1 MFEKAAET
9 YKKKNDMY
17 SGMFQKAAQAY
28 QAKKREDDV
37 PQPSDDDTAAN
48 NPAVPINAY
57 ADAGAEIERQDAA
70 AKAAAVQA
78 TMQPMGYGGLSKAL
92 RDGSMP
98 KKKNAKVKETRREG
112 NPKYNDDYVPDVDYP
127 KFRPYDDVEKEL
139 ADVQARRD
147 TDFNARFPEAG
158 ELVQR
163 SIGGKDTDADRQL
176 RELAQQYADENAA
189 YDARIAELK
198 KEAKDSKNKTVLQR
212 RERAAKQI
220 VDAEQNRFSSPSL
233 HTIDEK
239 IKNAEAEL
247 AAAES
252 AQMTVEDA
260 ERALREYE
268 DELRANG
275 VSEQYFG
282 EDSRYI
288 ELAQAAGN
296 AKKSAASQK
305 NAASA
310 DLYALRGAKTL
321 ATLPEASRDAI
332 FQYVA
337 CDNTGVIDTRS
348 FSGARIVD
356 LQTGKRKYITKD
368 EFAKIRDAYDA
379 AIAELKAAGAS
390 QNDIDRML
398 TAVRYSVDRVAA
410 AGDSTETAKQSLK
423 YPITMSTVSVI
434 MNLSSGL
441 FAGVGEAARAAGNI
455 GRADGYEKPMNI
467 NDAAHAPV
475 RATNDIRGTIAERIE
490 EGNGFGGKVGSFAYQ
505 TLMSTADSVVAS
517 VLGNVGGAAAIGGS
531 AFASAIVDAKESGV
545 SDEQALMTGICAGIF
560 ETLFERVSIGNFN
573 KLKEVP
579 PATLRD
585 VALNIIKS
593 TVVNASE
600 EGATEI
606 ANILA
611 DTIINGDY
619 SGYAEAYR
627 SYLAAG
633 KNEKEADRLA
643 KQDMAKQ
650 IGMAAFG
657 GAVQGFFMGG
667 IGSAWGYFGNRDA
680 NRAAGSYFADENGRI
695 NAENRNALIVEGLAS
710 ENEEIR
716 AYAGTLEDKRT
727 MSQAEAG
734 QLYRMLAAE
743 SQGNYNEVK
752 AQTESEEEQAVSAE
766 TNTDA
771 QQNEPRTETP
781 DFSDRSL
788 DEPISEAEFRAAYA
802 ARIEREA
809 AAERAKAQTDTV
821 LGNMLSGD
829 LTNDRA
835 DEIAKSQSLA
845 TAFEALT
852 GEKLTGTLAEKR
864 KQLKAM
870 QTFATEKLRDARAD
884 ARMTALK
891 TADTREKMRA
901 AVGTAGQAVYDAG
914 YAAGVA
920 AYKLR
925 GFAGDSLLAPSELY
939 NANFGAYYRQG
950 YQGDAFDFLGNAVI
964 GEVDARRIFEAGRR
978 DAQADTYLNAAER
991 SAFEHGVSAEEGA
1004 TARRLSQVLDREI
1017 LFIDADADF
1026 HGCTIDGVIY
1036 LGAKSE
1042 RSVLATV
1049 AHEYTH
1055 LLEGK
1060 GLYKKLRD
1068 FVFGTL
1074 AGEGATAEDLR
1085 AAKRAEHELYAGL
1098 DDAQI
1103 DREIVAEFVETRL
1116 LTDEQVMRAVVRRE
1130 GKSFAH
1136 RLLDTLRGLIEKV
1149 KAALHI
1155 GNADAEQLKMLER
1168 GRDILAEVIRSEE
1181 ASGAADGAISF
1192 AFTGTNKS
1200 GVREYKTDFPSDMPQ
1215 TERERLFKERLATIF
1230 NLGAVELKT
1239 DVKKIKVQ
1247 ADRFTYQK
1255 NKYGDIGESRD
1266 KAAKINALYD
1276 LADILETSKFKSSN
1290 IESSYADSTNAPKNA
1305 AHKDVKYWYKF
1316 ENHIMLDGVPYKVV
1330 FNIRD
1335 KGKEQYQYLIEF
1347 SSEGS
1352 LSTKKKATASDTA
1365 AKEQLRAIDN
1375 RPSDTTVAQKNSG
1388 VNSKYTQNS
1397 KKDADIDGFSVG
1409 GIKAKTADVGRLADA
1424 ERMEQ
1429 GGADSETVRRQT
1441 GWYRGYDGKWRFEI
1455 DDSKMHFINHRE
1467 ESRRTWKL
1475 DELIRHDALFAA
1487 YPELRDYTVLNF
1499 GISDD
1504 VEAAFYPGLNRITLD
1519 PQLSRAEKR
1528 AALIHEIQHAIQLI
1542 EGFTAGATTDYWRGS
1557 LKTAEEKQ
1565 LELRLRDFAAPDIFF
1580 EADMRKLLEGTPT
1593 AERDAAQMALEKHYG
1608 EAPVREYVD
1617 LYNRLRDLRAERE
1630 QDAERAYR
1638 NTAGEIEAVDV
1649 ANRLGLSERQRA
1661 ETRPDIDR
1669 TNVRFSNEHPM
1680 FTMEARQTDENISA
1694 DDLQAIRAIGRKSI
1708 NAFTSDDVRAT
1719 EKWARKFY
1727 RELGTKSPFF
1737 RAWFGDWR
1745 AEDTSTTNV
1754 VSVPTIDISQA
1765 ALEKGDYFIND
1776 TGWTVYAGKTLN
1788 DDTRHHSGG
1797 NRVNVKSLNA
1807 INAILD
1813 NAILL
1818 ETVASEP
1825 NTNKKSANTAF
1836 LHKLYTPITYDGKPY
1851 IAVSTVEEYYN
1862 ETNGSVSRRAYNLRA
1877 IKIEPAGGQLGI
1889 SSSSS
1894 RPDTS
1899 STISISDLYALVKQY
1914 DKDFKS
1920 KAANPA
1926 LLNED
1931 GTPKVVY
1938 HGTNSKAFTV
1948 FDSDKSG
1955 RVKKNVLGDGYY
1967 FAAEEESATHYG
1979 EHVMPVYLDIK
1990 NPYKVYA
1997 REGGMR
2003 AQMAEDFKMDAN
2015 AISRGDIQSILQV
2028 NGYDGVLLYSSKYA
2042 ADGDFSTA
2050 VVFDNTQIKSATD
2063 NIGTFDRENPDIRFS
2078 VGDGQT
2084 DADAEVSDADKRF
2097 APVESAIKL
2106 LQGGAD
2112 LWRTLRET
2120 GASPREIAL
2129 RMATSGESDTAIR
2142 ELTGLYRDALGVWTY
2157 DKAWFDTHVPDIAD
2171 TRELRAGYKLG
2182 TVDEQ
2187 MLGLA
2192 PEEVK
2197 ASRRRLLDSA
2207 KLPNDAD
2214 AARVRQTAAN
2224 LHRGLRPTAAE
2235 FAEDRKTA
2243 AAKEAARLITAEKVP
2258 SADAAIRT
2266 GALLADIADVL
2277 EKKKVRAET
2286 ITRLTAQVRGENG
2299 AWETDNAAMTKI
2311 IRAGSKQLDVQD
2323 FTDFLFENAKELTE
2337 SSYNSQ
2343 YGHRETYALDKLGV
2357 QIQNPIV
2364 DIAKYGTKPSELIAN
2379 EREQEE
2385 LKRYIENEYVSAA
2398 HPSPAERADAR
2409 DVATGIRTLGQISQ
2423 DSRREVVLD
2432 LVYANLAR
2440 RGLRDNGIETFY
2452 MVQKQRYA
2460 EELAQNIFKTS
2471 IEPGKKAVQQWRL
2484 TANTA
2489 LRNNRMV
2496 FGEEIGRYL
2505 NETIFEKVVEN
2516 EAERQRFMQR
2526 EIDKIRKLELTKLE
2540 SQAVQML
2547 AEDTK
2552 ESRLAFYE
2560 LLKDK
2565 GKNLDVEKCR
2575 AAVTVFRACYNLYY
2589 DAINEFLVM
2598 HGYKPIG
2605 FQKNYMPRLQKEA
2618 DVSALRER
2626 LNALGIETEEV
2637 TELPAEIAGRTET
2650 FKPGKKYNP
2659 FFEHRTSKENK
2670 NVQYDALGGF
2680 DSYITYLSEVLYHTD
2695 DIQKL
2700 RTLAGA
2706 LRERYASGAVSKNI
2720 AELKEQLYSPDPD
2733 KSFADIEAKLT
2744 AAYDEVKLN
2753 NYFGTYA
2760 TWLDDYTNN
2769 IAGKQSRADREMEA
2783 LFGRRVLNLGKKL
2796 NNIYVSAVISGNISS
2811 ALKQGVQ
2818 IPFATIECG
2827 RLNMVRALI
2836 DMLPGNN
2843 RLNKA
2848 AEFDKKS
2855 VFLAGKRGVDYASE
2869 LALREKGRALG
2880 GYFFEKTDIFVTRL
2894 ILRAKF
2900 FEVIHSN
2907 PSISFDEAVR
2917 EADRYISAMVGNR
2930 MKGSKP
2936 VLFNAKNVIYR
2947 TATAFQLENLNIVEY
2962 AIHDIPEKYRQY
2974 GKIHGVF
2981 RMRVKILRDL
2991 LSALVEV
2998 FLWNRLSQMILG
3010 QTPVPGDMIG
3020 ILADSLGAGWNLT
3033 GNEYLLSLIDDL
3045 LDAIAGKRMLGT
3057 ENRRANGKFNGWEA
3071 LNQAKSDILDDIPI
3085 VSNITSMLGWS
3096 DGKLA
3101 LPKLSAPG
3109 KVLDDAKNGDFN
3121 AKKIRG
3127 YLFQDAAQWFP
3138 GGTQLNKSKRG
3149 IELIQNKGMYSSS
3162 GKLMFASDMNMGDSI
3177 RAVLFGPTANEEY
3190 RESFFGGR
3198 YLSTEETELW
3208 QQMRETGGKPE
3219 ESFNALQ
3226 DVYNAGKAVKDSY
3239 AEKLRIAEE
3248 AVSEDLPKEQKRE
3261 KEQEY
3266 SELRE
3271 EASAASKT
3279 AKVEK
3284 IDNLPL
3290 NGRLKALLLYGDVA
3304 TTNEKTVMDAL
3315 EVTLQVDHM
3324 KVYRFMSGFVLQEK
3338 VADKREYLKHDLI
3351 LTDAEKATVYY
3362 HYFANDDAQDFID
3375 ELRRR
3380 GGKDA
3385 DIYKVL
3391 AASYGREEE
3400 KITSADRATAIADS
3414 SLPASAKEEAMYE
3427 LISDELHDKYI
3438 AVQDAG
3444 GSVDEFLAAYAATR
3458 GITSDKDRAGNT
3470 VALSKA
3476 RKMKKAIDAAVPDA
3490 PKKVRRALY
3499 SAFGVSKS
3507 VWY

>member
-9 YKKKNDMY
+9 YKKKKDTY
-17 SGMFQKAAQAY
+17 SGMFQKAAQTY
-28 QAKKREDDV
+28 QARNWEEDAS
-37 PQPSDDDTAAN
+37 QPLDGDSAAN
-48 NPAVPINAY
+48 NPIAPALILAKRDGNVAAAKELLDNAPYVQTGRDGINSY
-57 ADAGAEIERQDAA
+57 ADAVAEIERQDAA

-98 KKKNAKVKETRREG
+98 KKKNTKVKETRREG
-112 NPKYNDDYVPDVDYP
+112 NPKYNDDYVSGVDYP
-127 KFRPYDDVEKEL
+127 KFRPYDDVKKEL

-147 TDFNARFPEAG
+147 TDFNTRFPEA
-158 ELVQR
+158 ETLAQR
-163 SIGGKDTDADRQL
+163 AIGGKDADADRQL

-198 KEAKDSKNKTVLQR
+198 QEAKDSKNKTVLQR
-212 RERAAKQI
+212 RERAAAQTA
-220 VDAEQNRFSSPSL
+220 DAEQTRFSSPEL
-233 HTIDEK
+233 RTIDEK

-247 AAAES
+247 AAAET
-252 AQMTVEDA
+252 AQTTAEDA

-268 DELRANG
+268 DTLRANG

-288 ELAQAAGN
+288 ELAQAASD

-348 FSGARIVD
+348 FSGASIVD

-368 EFAKIRDAYDA
+368 EFVKIRDAYDA
-379 AIAELKAAGAS
+379 AIAELKAAGVS
-390 QNDIDRML
+390 QKDIDRML

-410 AGDSTETAKQSLK
+410 AGDSAETAKQSLK

-434 MNLSSGL
+434 TSLSSGL
-441 FAGVGEAARAAGNI
+441 FAGVGEAARAIGNT

-467 NDAAHAPV
+467 SGAAYAPV

-517 VLGNVGGAAAIGGS
+517 VLGNAGGAAAIGGS
-531 AFASAIVDAKESGV
+531 AFASAIVDAKERGV

-585 VALNIIKS
+585 VALNIVKS

-606 ANILA
+606 ANIAA
-611 DTIINGDY
+611 DCIINGDY
-619 SGYAEAYR
+619 SGYAEAFNAYIN
-627 SYLAAG
+627 AG
-633 KNEKEADRLA
+633 KSEDEAARLA
-643 KQDMAKQ
+643 VLDMIKQV
-650 IGMAAFG
+650 GMAAFG

-667 IGSAWGYFGNRDA
+667 IGTTWGYFGNRDA
-680 NRAAGSYFADENGRI
+680 NRAAGAYFTDENGRI
-695 NAENRNALIVEGLAS
+695 NAENRNALIGEGLAS
-710 ENEEIR
+710 GNEEIR

-734 QLYRMLAAE
+734 QLYRMLVAQT
-743 SQGNYNEVK
+743 QGNYNEVK
-752 AQTESEEEQAVSAE
+752 GQAENGEEQAVSGE
-766 TNTDA
+766 TDA
-771 QQNEPRTETP
+771 TAQENTPAGVQQSEPRTETP

-788 DEPISEAEFRAAYA
+788 DEPISETEFRAAYA
-802 ARIEREA
+802 ARVAREA
-809 AAERAKAQTDTV
+809 AAERAKTQADTD
-821 LGNMLSGD
+821 LGNMLSGE
-829 LTNDRA
+829 LTNGRA

-845 TAFEALT
+845 SAFEALT

-864 KQLKAM
+864 KHLKAM
-870 QTFATEKLRDARAD
+870 QTFAAEKLRDARAD
-884 ARMTALK
+884 ARMAALK

-914 YAAGVA
+914 YDAGVA

-925 GFAGDSLLAPSELY
+925 GFAGDALLAPSELY

-950 YQGDAFDFLGNAVI
+950 YRGDAFDFSGNAVI
-964 GEVDARRIFEAGRR
+964 GEADARRIFDAGRR
-978 DAQADTYLNAAER
+978 DAEADTYLNAAER
-991 SAFEHGVSAEEGA
+991 SAFEHGVSAEKGA
-1004 TARRLSQVLDREI
+1004 TAKRLSQVLGREI

-1036 LGAKSE
+1036 LGAKSD

-1055 LLEGK
+1055 LLESK

-1068 FVFGTL
+1068 FVFDTL
-1074 AGEGATAEDLR
+1074 TGEGATAEDLR

-1098 DDAQI
+1098 DDGKV

-1116 LTDEQVMRAVVRRE
+1116 LTDEQVMREVVRRE
-1130 GKSFAH
+1130 GKSFAR

-1181 ASGAADGAISF
+1181 VAEKTAVSFDLEQAAFEKQLDDWKDGLGKKYGSYN
-1192 AFTGTNKS
+1192 GT
-1200 GVREYKTDFPSDMPQ
+1200 Y
-1215 TERERLFKERLATIF
+1215 F
-1230 NLGAVELKT
+1230 NLGTTPSVLVKHGAKQVPVIMYEGCLVKITGGKHSISLDEIKKLPEQLNDPILLFKGSVPDSFVALTEMETKAGHDVVVAVHINRYLNRT
-1239 DVKKIKVQ
+1239 VVNKIASMYSKS
-1247 ADRFTYQK
+1247 T
-1255 NKYGDIGESRD
+1255 ESGVNRI
-1266 KAAKINALYD
+1266 AQYISAQ
-1276 LADILETSKFKSSN
+1276 
-1290 IESSYADSTNAPKNA
+1290 IESGNLVDASA
-1305 AHKDVKYWYKF
+1305 
-1316 ENHIMLDGVPYKVV
+1316 
-1330 FNIRD
+1330 
-1335 KGKEQYQYLIEF
+1335 
-1347 SSEGS
+1347 
-1352 LSTKKKATASDTA
+1352 KKAPTWFTSRGL
-1365 AKEQLRAIDN
+1365 QLPKLVQTIIDA
-1375 RPSDTTVAQKNSG
+1375 DTTVSQKNSG

-1409 GIKAKTADVGRLADA
+1409 GVNAKTAEVGRLADA

-1429 GGADSETVRRQT
+1429 GGADSETVRRET

-1455 DDSKMHFINHRE
+1455 DDSKMRFINHRE

-1487 YPELRDYTVLNF
+1487 YPELRNYTVLNF
-1499 GISDD
+1499 AFEDGINGVFS
-1504 VEAAFYPGLNRITLD
+1504 PGLNRIMLNPNLD
-1519 PQLSRAEKR
+1519 RAGKR
-1528 AALIHEIQHAIQLI
+1528 AALIHEIQHAIQVI
-1542 EGFTAGATTDYWRGS
+1542 EGFAAGSSTDYWQDAFV
-1557 LKTAEEKQ
+1557 TDEEKRTERHL
-1565 LELRLRDFAAPDIFF
+1565 LELS
-1580 EADMRKLLEGTPT
+1580 RKNRLLEEDMYRLLEDTPD
-1593 AERDAAQMALEKHYG
+1593 ARRDALRATLVQRHGEK
-1608 EAPVREYVD
+1608 AVREFTD
-1617 LYNRLRDLRAERE
+1617 TYNHLLALQKQRE
-1630 QDAERAYR
+1630 MRAERAYR
-1638 NTAGEIEAVDV
+1638 DTAGEIEAADV
-1649 ANRLGLSERQRA
+1649 ASRLGLSAKQRA

-1669 TNVRFSNEHPM
+1669 TNVRFSQSAGWHHAEYDPETAGIKEQLEH
-1680 FTMEARQTDENISA
+1680 SA
-1694 DDLQAIRAIGRKSI
+1694 ETL
-1708 NAFTSDDVRAT
+1708 NAMRTITSVEVPQSFTSKSEAA
-1719 EKWARKFY
+1719 KWAIETLKRTGYQVERQGYGVIHFNENDIKYGAKYADTAAEKAAFAAIPAVLKRGIEIGGHANHKAREKQTVTFAAPVELNGIRGNMAVVVNKRGDHY
-1727 RELGTKSPFF
+1727 YTHRIVLPDGRTFTFSEKNNATRELSRGVTVS
-1737 RAWFGDWR
+1737 GSL
-1745 AEDTSTTNV
+1745 AETTS
-1754 VSVPTIDISQA
+1754 
-1765 ALEKGDYFIND
+1765 
-1776 TGWTVYAGKTLN
+1776 
-1788 DDTRHHSGG
+1788 
-1797 NRVNVKSLNA
+1797 
-1807 INAILD
+1807 
-1813 NAILL
+1813 
-1818 ETVASEP
+1818 VASK
-1825 NTNKKSANTAF
+1825 N
-1836 LHKLYTPITYDGKPY
+1836 
-1851 IAVSTVEEYYN
+1851 
-1862 ETNGSVSRRAYNLRA
+1862 
-1877 IKIEPAGGQLGI
+1877 
-1889 SSSSS
+1889 
-1894 RPDTS
+1894 
-1899 STISISDLYALVKQY
+1899 SISNSAENVNTILK
-1914 DKDFKS
+1914 KD
-1920 KAANPA
+1920 
-1926 LLNED
+1926 
-1931 GTPKVVY
+1931 
-1938 HGTNSKAFTV
+1938 
-1948 FDSDKSG
+1948 
-1955 RVKKNVLGDGYY
+1955 
-1967 FAAEEESATHYG
+1967 AET
-1979 EHVMPVYLDIK
+1979 
-1990 NPYKVYA
+1990 
-1997 REGGMR
+1997 
-2003 AQMAEDFKMDAN
+2003 DA
-2015 AISRGDIQSILQV
+2015 
-2028 NGYDGVLLYSSKYA
+2028 
-2042 ADGDFSTA
+2042 
-2050 VVFDNTQIKSATD
+2050 
-2063 NIGTFDRENPDIRFS
+2063 DIRFS
-2078 VGDGQT
+2078 VGGEQT
-2084 DADAEVSDADKRF
+2084 DADADAEVSDADKRF
-2097 APVESAIKL
+2097 APVESAIRMLK
-2106 LQGGAD
+2106 GGAD

-2129 RMATSGESDTAIR
+2129 RMATSGESDAAIR

-2157 DKAWFDTHVPDIAD
+2157 DKAWFDAHIPDIAD

-2187 MLGLA
+2187 LLGLA

-2207 KLPNDAD
+2207 KLPADAD
-2214 AARVRQTAAN
+2214 ATRVRQAAAN

-2343 YGHRETYALDKLGV
+2343 YGHKETYALDKLGV

-2385 LKRYIENEYVSAA
+2385 LKRYIENEYASDA
-2398 HPSPAERADAR
+2398 HPTAAERADAR

-2460 EELAQNIFKTS
+2460 EELAQNIFKVS

-2496 FGEEIGRYL
+2496 FGEEVGRYL

-2560 LLKDK
+2560 LLKGK

-2769 IAGKQSRADREMEA
+2769 IAGKQSSFYRAFEYNI
-2783 LFGRRVLNLGKKL
+2783 GRKTLNLGKRL
-2796 NNIYVSAVISGNISS
+2796 NNTYSAAVIVGNLSS
-2811 ALKQGVQ
+2811 AFNQTVQ
-2818 IPFATIECG
+2818 LPFALTECG
-2827 RLNMVRALI
+2827 IRNMTRAFV
-2836 DMLPGNN
+2836 DMLPGSD
-2843 RLNKA
+2843 RLNKT

-2855 VFLAGKRGVDYASE
+2855 TFLAGKRGVDYASE
-2869 LALREKGRALG
+2869 RAWNEKVTAAG
-2880 GYFFEKTDIFVTRL
+2880 GKFFETVDMAVTRL
-2894 ILRAKF
+2894 ILRAKYYQVT
-2900 FEVIHSN
+2900 ETN
-2907 PSISFDEAVR
+2907 PNIGFDAAVR

-2930 MKGSKP
+2930 MKGAKP
-2936 VLFNAKNVIYR
+2936 VLFNQKNVITR
-2947 TATAFQLENLNIVEY
+2947 TLAAFQLEQLNFVEY
-2962 AIHDIPEKYRQY
+2962 VARDVPAKYRAY
-2974 GKIHGVF
+2974 YKAHGTHATVRKIA
-2981 RMRVKILRDL
+2981 RELI
-2991 LSALVEV
+2991 SALINV
-2998 FLWNRLSQMILG
+2998 FVFNRLAELLYG
-3010 QTPVPGDMIG
+3010 QTPAAGDALG
-3020 ILADSLGAGWNLT
+3020 ILVDSLGAGWNLT
-3033 GNEYLLSLIDDL
+3033 GNDFLLTLADDL
-3045 LDAIAGKRMLGT
+3045 CRTMTGERKLGTKERGDFSTQNALGAFGDEVGDDVPLVNNILAMLGVT
-3057 ENRRANGKFNGWEA
+3057 N
-3071 LNQAKSDILDDIPI
+3071 S
-3085 VSNITSMLGWS
+3085 
-3096 DGKLA
+3096 KLP
-3101 LPKLSAPG
+3101 LPQIKAVTKAAS
-3109 KVLDDAKNGDFN
+3109 GDFKG
-3121 AKKIRG
+3121 A
-3127 YLFQDAAQWFP
+3127 AAQIPSDLATWVPF
-3138 GGTQLNKSKRG
+3138 GSQVKKTARG
-3149 IELIQNKGMYSSS
+3149 IELIADKGMYSNS
-3162 GKLMFASDMNMGDSI
+3162 GKLMFASDMNLWDCI

-3198 YLSTEETELW
+3198 YLSAEETALW
-3208 QQMRETGGKPE
+3208 QQMRAAGGKPE
-3219 ESFNALQ
+3219 ESFDALQ
-3226 DVYNAGKAVKDSY
+3226 DVYNAGAAVREADPDAPSAEVKA
-3239 AEKLRIAEE
+3239 
-3248 AVSEDLPKEQKRE
+3248 
-3261 KEQEY
+3261 
-3266 SELRE
+3266 
-3271 EASAASKT
+3271 

-3284 IDNLPL
+3284 IDDLPL

-3324 KVYRFMSGFVLQEK
+3324 KVYRFMSGFALQEK

-3380 GGKDA
+3380 GGRDA

-3427 LISDELHDKYI
+3427 LISDELHDKYT

-3476 RKMKKAIDAAVPDA
+3476 RKMKKAIDAAVPDT

>member
-1 MFEKAAET
+1 MPKYKT
-9 YKKKNDMY
+9 Y
-17 SGMFQKAAQAY
+17 
-28 QAKKREDDV
+28 DDV
-37 PQPSDDDTAAN
+37 PVKKKYKTYDDVKVKTHWEEDVSQPSDDDTAAN

-57 ADAGAEIERQDAA
+57 ADAVAEIERQDAA
-70 AKAAAVQA
+70 AKDAAVQA

-92 RDGSMP
+92 RDCSMP
-98 KKKNAKVKETRREG
+98 KKKNTKVKETRREG
-112 NPKYNDDYVPDVDYP
+112 NPKYNDDYVSGVDYP

-139 ADVQARRD
+139 ANVQARRD

-163 SIGGKDTDADRQL
+163 SIGGKDADADRQL

-212 RERAAKQI
+212 RERAAKQT
-220 VDAEQNRFSSPSL
+220 VDTEQTRFSSPEL
-233 HTIDEK
+233 RTVDEK

-296 AKKSAASQK
+296 AKKSATAQK
-305 NAASA
+305 NTA
-310 DLYALRGAKTL
+310 DANLYALRGAKTL

-356 LQTGKRKYITKD
+356 LQTGKRKYITKV

-467 NDAAHAPV
+467 NGAAYAPV

-585 VALNIIKS
+585 VALNIVKS

-633 KNEKEADRLA
+633 KSEKEADRLA

-650 IGMAAFG
+650 VGMAAFG
-657 GAVQGFFMGG
+657 GAVQGGFMGG

-680 NRAAGSYFADENGRI
+680 NSAAGSYFTSASGRI
-695 NAENRNALIVEGLAS
+695 NAENRNALIAEGLAS

-716 AYAGTLEDKRT
+716 AYAETLEDKRT
-727 MSQAEAG
+727 MSRAEAG

-752 AQTESEEEQAVSAE
+752 AQTKSEEEQAVSAE
-766 TNTDA
+766 TNTAA
-771 QQNEPRTETP
+771 QQNEPRTEAI

-802 ARIEREA
+802 ARVAREA
-809 AAERAKAQTDTV
+809 AAERAKTQADTD
-821 LGNMLSGD
+821 LGNMLSGE

-845 TAFEALT
+845 DAFETLT

-864 KQLKAM
+864 RQLKAM

-884 ARMTALK
+884 ARMEALK

-901 AVGTAGQAVYDAG
+901 AVGSAGQAVYDAG
-914 YAAGVA
+914 YDAGVA
-920 AYKLR
+920 EYKLR
-925 GFAGDSLLAPSELY
+925 GFAGDALLSPSELY

-950 YQGDAFDFLGNAVI
+950 YQGDAFDFMGNAAI
-964 GEVDARRIFEAGRR
+964 GEADARRIFEAGRR
-978 DAQADTYLNAAER
+978 DAKADTYLNAAER

-1004 TARRLSQVLDREI
+1004 TAKRLSQVLGKEI
-1017 LFIDADADF
+1017 LFIDADEDF

-1036 LGAKSE
+1036 LGAKSD

-1060 GLYKKLRD
+1060 GLYDKLRD
-1068 FVFGTL
+1068 FVFDTL

-1085 AAKRAEHELYAGL
+1085 AAKRAEHEIYAGL
-1098 DDAQI
+1098 DDGKV

-1130 GKSFAH
+1130 GKSFAR
-1136 RLLDTLRGLIEKV
+1136 RLLDTLRGLVEKV

-1155 GNADAEQLKMLER
+1155 GNADAEQLRVLER

-1181 ASGAADGAISF
+1181 AAEKTAVSFDLEQAAFEKQLDDWKDGLGKKYGSYN
-1192 AFTGTNKS
+1192 GT
-1200 GVREYKTDFPSDMPQ
+1200 Y
-1215 TERERLFKERLATIF
+1215 F
-1230 NLGAVELKT
+1230 NLGTTPSVLVKHGAKQVPVIMYEDCLVKITGGKHSISLDEIKKLPEQLNDPILLFKGSVPDSFVALTEMETKAGHDVVVAVHINRYLNRT
-1239 DVKKIKVQ
+1239 VVNKIASMYSKS
-1247 ADRFTYQK
+1247 T
-1255 NKYGDIGESRD
+1255 ESGVNRI
-1266 KAAKINALYD
+1266 AQYISAQ
-1276 LADILETSKFKSSN
+1276 
-1290 IESSYADSTNAPKNA
+1290 IESGNLVDASA
-1305 AHKDVKYWYKF
+1305 
-1316 ENHIMLDGVPYKVV
+1316 
-1330 FNIRD
+1330 
-1335 KGKEQYQYLIEF
+1335 
-1347 SSEGS
+1347 
-1352 LSTKKKATASDTA
+1352 KKAPTWFTSRGL
-1365 AKEQLRAIDN
+1365 QLPKLVQTIIDA
-1375 RPSDTTVAQKNSG
+1375 DTTVSQKNSG

-1397 KKDADIDGFSVG
+1397 KNDADIDGFSVG

-1429 GGADSETVRRQT
+1429 GGADSETVRRET

-1467 ESRRTWKL
+1467 KSRRTWKL

-1519 PQLSRAEKR
+1519 PRLSRAEKR

-1565 LELRLRDFAAPDIFF
+1565 LELRLRDFDAPDIFF
-1580 EADMRKLLEGTPT
+1580 EANMRKLLEGTPA
-1593 AERDAAQMALEKHYG
+1593 AERDAAQTALEKHYG

-1669 TNVRFSNEHPM
+1669 TNVRFSKKHSM
-1680 FTMEARQTDENISA
+1680 FSMEARKAISDFVDEAIDNKGRTDEERNQIRISRAPQNIVDDVYRASAGKINISGKYFALEGSKLYHEYIRHSDQDTEHARGQVPLSLKDIKKAAEIFYSPDIVECIFA
-1694 DDLQAIRAIGRKSI
+1694 DTDNPTQQQSFALAKEAEDGSHYVLVVESVGGKRNPNIVPAEMLKIKPEKWNRYIGAGKSI
-1708 NAFTSDDVRAT
+1708 ADM
-1719 EKWARKFY
+1719 
-1727 RELGTKSPFF
+1727 
-1737 RAWFGDWR
+1737 
-1745 AEDTSTTNV
+1745 
-1754 VSVPTIDISQA
+1754 
-1765 ALEKGDYFIND
+1765 
-1776 TGWTVYAGKTLN
+1776 VYANETAKRAAIKN
-1788 DDTRHHSGG
+1788 NIENIN
-1797 NRVNVKSLNA
+1797 NRV
-1807 INAILD
+1807 
-1813 NAILL
+1813 
-1818 ETVASEP
+1818 TVARL
-1825 NTNKKSANTAF
+1825 SAQNAQPASSTFSSVA
-1836 LHKLYTPITYDGKPY
+1836 D
-1851 IAVSTVEEYYN
+1851 STV
-1862 ETNGSVSRRAYNLRA
+1862 S
-1877 IKIEPAGGQLGI
+1877 Q
-1889 SSSSS
+1889 
-1894 RPDTS
+1894 
-1899 STISISDLYALVKQY
+1899 
-1914 DKDFKS
+1914 KDS
-1920 KAANPA
+1920 GVNSYSMQNPENNA
-1926 LLNED
+1926 K
-1931 GTPKVVY
+1931 T
-1938 HGTNSKAFTV
+1938 
-1948 FDSDKSG
+1948 
-1955 RVKKNVLGDGYY
+1955 
-1967 FAAEEESATHYG
+1967 
-1979 EHVMPVYLDIK
+1979 
-1990 NPYKVYA
+1990 
-1997 REGGMR
+1997 
-2003 AQMAEDFKMDAN
+2003 DA
-2015 AISRGDIQSILQV
+2015 
-2028 NGYDGVLLYSSKYA
+2028 
-2042 ADGDFSTA
+2042 
-2050 VVFDNTQIKSATD
+2050 
-2063 NIGTFDRENPDIRFS
+2063 DIRFS

-2106 LQGGAD
+2106 LKSGAD
-2112 LWRTLRET
+2112 LWRTQRET
-2120 GASPREIAL
+2120 GAQPNQIAL
-2129 RMATSGESDTAIR
+2129 RMATSGESDAEIR
-2142 ELTGLYRDALGVWTY
+2142 RLTGLYRDALGVWTY
-2157 DKAWFDTHVPDIAD
+2157 DSAWLDAHVPDITD

-2187 MLGLA
+2187 LLGLA

-2207 KLPNDAD
+2207 KLPADAD

-2357 QIQNPIV
+2357 QIENPIV

-2385 LKRYIENEYVSAA
+2385 LKRYIENEYAHAA

-2460 EELAQNIFKTS
+2460 EELAQNIFKVS

-2496 FGEEIGRYL
+2496 FGEEVGRYL
-2505 NETIFEKVVEN
+2505 NETIFEKVVDN
-2516 EAERQRFMQR
+2516 EAERYRFMQR
-2526 EIDKIRKLELTKLE
+2526 EIDKIRKLKLTKLE
-2540 SQAVQML
+2540 SAAVQML

-2560 LLKDK
+2560 LLKGK
-2565 GKNLDVEKCR
+2565 GKKLNIEKCR
-2575 AAVTVFRACYNLYY
+2575 AAVTVFRGCYNLYY

-2700 RTLAGA
+2700 RTLASA

-2769 IAGKQSRADREMEA
+2769 IAGKQSSFDRAFEYNI
-2783 LFGRRVLNLGKKL
+2783 GRKTLNLGKRL
-2796 NNIYVSAVISGNISS
+2796 NNTYSAAVIVGNLSS
-2811 ALKQGVQ
+2811 AFNQTVQ
-2818 IPFATIECG
+2818 LPFALTECG
-2827 RLNMVRALI
+2827 IRNMTRAFV
-2836 DMLPGNN
+2836 DMLPGSD
-2843 RLNKA
+2843 RLNKT

-2855 VFLAGKRGVDYASE
+2855 TFLAGKRGVDYASE
-2869 LALREKGRALG
+2869 RAWNEKVTAAG
-2880 GYFFEKTDIFVTRL
+2880 GKFFETVDMAVTRL
-2894 ILRAKF
+2894 ILRAKYYQVT
-2900 FEVIHSN
+2900 ETN
-2907 PSISFDEAVR
+2907 PNIGFDAAIR

-2930 MKGSKP
+2930 MKGAKP
-2936 VLFNAKNVIYR
+2936 VLFNQKNVITR
-2947 TATAFQLENLNIVEY
+2947 TLAAFQLEQLNFAEY
-2962 AIHDIPEKYRQY
+2962 VARDVPAKYRAY
-2974 GKIHGVF
+2974 YKAHGTHATVRKIA
-2981 RMRVKILRDL
+2981 RELI
-2991 LSALVEV
+2991 SALINV
-2998 FLWNRLSQMILG
+2998 FVFNRLAELLYG
-3010 QTPVPGDMIG
+3010 QTPAAGDALG
-3020 ILADSLGAGWNLT
+3020 ILVDSLGAGWNLT
-3033 GNEYLLSLIDDL
+3033 GNDFLLTLADDL
-3045 LDAIAGKRMLGT
+3045 CRTMTGERKLGTKERGDFSTQNALGTFGDEVGDDVPLVNNILAMLGVT
-3057 ENRRANGKFNGWEA
+3057 N
-3071 LNQAKSDILDDIPI
+3071 S
-3085 VSNITSMLGWS
+3085 
-3096 DGKLA
+3096 KLP
-3101 LPKLSAPG
+3101 LPQIKAVTKAAS
-3109 KVLDDAKNGDFN
+3109 GDFKG
-3121 AKKIRG
+3121 A
-3127 YLFQDAAQWFP
+3127 AAQIPSDLATWVPF
-3138 GGTQLNKSKRG
+3138 GSQVKKTARG
-3149 IELIQNKGMYSSS
+3149 VKLIADKGMYSSS
-3162 GKLMFASDMNMGDSI
+3162 GKLMFASDMNLWDCI

-3198 YLSTEETELW
+3198 YLSAEETALW
-3208 QQMRETGGKPE
+3208 QQMRAAGGKPE
-3219 ESFNALQ
+3219 ESFDALQ
-3226 DVYNAGKAVKDSY
+3226 DVYNAGAAVREADPDAPSAEVKA
-3239 AEKLRIAEE
+3239 
-3248 AVSEDLPKEQKRE
+3248 
-3261 KEQEY
+3261 
-3266 SELRE
+3266 
-3271 EASAASKT
+3271 

-3304 TTNEKTVMDAL
+3304 TTNEKAVMDAL

-3427 LISDELHDKYI
+3427 LISDELHDKYT

-3444 GSVDEFLAAYAATR
+3444 GSVDEVLAAYAATR

-3476 RKMKKAIDAAVPDA
+3476 RKMKKAIDAAVPGA

>member
-1 MFEKAAET
+1 MPKYKT
-9 YKKKNDMY
+9 Y
-17 SGMFQKAAQAY
+17 
-28 QAKKREDDV
+28 DDV
-37 PQPSDDDTAAN
+37 PVKKKYKTYDDVKVKTHWEEDVSQPLDGDSAAN
-48 NPAVPINAY
+48 NPIAPALILAKRDGNAAAAKELLDNAPYVQEGRDGINAY
-57 ADAGAEIERQDAA
+57 ADAVAEIERQDAA

-98 KKKNAKVKETRREG
+98 KKKNTKVKETRREG
-112 NPKYNDDYVPDVDYP
+112 NPKYNDDYVSGVDYP

-189 YDARIAELK
+189 YDAHIAELK
-198 KEAKDSKNKTVLQR
+198 KEAKESKNKTVLQR
-212 RERAAKQI
+212 RERATKQT
-220 VDAEQNRFSSPSL
+220 VDTEQTRFSSPEL
-233 HTIDEK
+233 RTIDEK

-282 EDSRYI
+282 EDSHYI

-467 NDAAHAPV
+467 NGAAYAPV

-585 VALNIIKS
+585 VALNIVKS

-619 SGYAEAYR
+619 SVYAKAYQ

-633 KNEKEADRLA
+633 KSEKEAERLA
-643 KQDMAKQ
+643 KQDMIKQ
-650 IGMAAFG
+650 VGMAAFG

-667 IGSAWGYFGNRDA
+667 IGTTWGYFGNRDA
-680 NRAAGSYFADENGRI
+680 NRAAGAYFTDENGRI
-695 NAENRNALIVEGLAS
+695 NAENRNALIGEGLAS
-710 ENEEIR
+710 GNEEIR

-734 QLYRMLAAE
+734 QLYRMLVAE
-743 SQGNYNEVK
+743 TQGNYNEVK
-752 AQTESEEEQAVSAE
+752 GRAENGEEQAVSGE
-766 TNTDA
+766 TDA
-771 QQNEPRTETP
+771 TAQENTPAVVQQSEPRTETP

-788 DEPISEAEFRAAYA
+788 DEPISETEFRAAYA
-802 ARIEREA
+802 ARVAREA
-809 AAERAKAQTDTV
+809 AAERAKTQADTD
-821 LGNMLSGD
+821 LGNMLSGE
-829 LTNDRA
+829 LTNGRA

-845 TAFEALT
+845 NAFEALT

-864 KQLKAM
+864 KLLKAM

-950 YQGDAFDFLGNAVI
+950 YQGDAFDFPGNAVI
-964 GEVDARRIFEAGRR
+964 GEADARRIFEAGRR
-978 DAQADTYLNAAER
+978 DAKADTYLNAAER
-991 SAFEHGVSAEEGA
+991 SAFEHGVSAEKGA
-1004 TARRLSQVLDREI
+1004 TVKRLSQVLGREI

-1068 FVFGTL
+1068 FVFDTL
-1074 AGEGATAEDLR
+1074 TGEGATAEDLR
-1085 AAKRAEHELYAGL
+1085 ASKRVEHELYAGL
-1098 DDAQI
+1098 DDGKV

-1130 GKSFAH
+1130 GKSFAR
-1136 RLLDTLRGLIEKV
+1136 RLLDTLRGLVEKV

-1181 ASGAADGAISF
+1181 AAEKTGVEASGGMQLLIARSDKNIPVLVIDADIAKNKTGQSDLIREVKDSISKIPYVAISKQRIYFTSDTKRETTFSKYSKWLKSKAADVFIDKMRAVY
-1192 AFTGTNKS
+1192 NLDEL
-1200 GVREYKTDFPSDMPQ
+1200 V
-1215 TERERLFKERLATIF
+1215 LATTDYV
-1230 NLGAVELKT
+1230 NEGLKHPRK
-1239 DVKKIKVQ
+1239 DNIVDFARGRV
-1247 ADRFTYQK
+1247 
-1255 NKYGDIGESRD
+1255 
-1266 KAAKINALYD
+1266 LM
-1276 LADILETSKFKSSN
+1276 DILGKQYT
-1290 IESSYADSTNAPKNA
+1290 AD
-1305 AHKDVKYWYKF
+1305 
-1316 ENHIMLDGVPYKVV
+1316 VV
-1330 FNIRD
+1330 VGFTD
-1335 KGKEQYQYLIEF
+1335 KGICELHDVVNINPTQFGYKKTNDALSTI
-1347 SSEGS
+1347 SSEDEHLQKRTS
-1352 LSTKKKATASDTA
+1352 FV
-1365 AKEQLRAIDN
+1365 N
-1375 RPSDTTVAQKNSG
+1375 TTVSQKNSG

-1397 KKDADIDGFSVG
+1397 KNDADIDGFSVG
-1409 GIKAKTADVGRLADA
+1409 GVNAKTAEVGRLADA
-1424 ERMEQ
+1424 ERMKQ
-1429 GGADSETVRRQT
+1429 GGADSETVRRET

-1519 PQLSRAEKR
+1519 PRLSRAEKR

-1542 EGFTAGATTDYWRGS
+1542 EGFSAGATTDYWRGS
-1557 LKTAEEKQ
+1557 LKTDEERR
-1565 LELRLRDFAAPDIFF
+1565 LEMRLRDFYIPDNRFWG
-1580 EADMRKLLEGTPT
+1580 DMRKLLEEAPA
-1593 AERDAAQMALEKHYG
+1593 AEQDAARAALAKRYG
-1608 EAPVREYVD
+1608 EAPVREYAD
-1617 LYNRLRDLRAERE
+1617 LYNRLRDMRAKRE
-1630 QDAERAYR
+1630 QNAERAYR
-1638 NTAGEIEAVDV
+1638 DTAGEIEAADV
-1649 ANRLGLSERQRA
+1649 ANRLGLSAKQRA

-1669 TNVRFSNEHPM
+1669 EEVRFSNEHPM
-1680 FTMEARQTDENISA
+1680 FTMEARQTDSEGIMKLDDANIDKTKEKMTWLEANDLLEKQQGLSYRFYASDDPMSRAGYAMFA
-1694 DDLQAIRAIGRKSI
+1694 DDHEQNGDAYGGDKPRAFSVREDDLVPVWELSEKIAEARHETDEYTPWILEDYAELSDEDFADMFNPSDIVDSAYAWDNEELTEWFYNHVTEPNKIGGVK
-1708 NAFTSDDVRAT
+1708 TSDGAIVFDKDLIRRNIPAKIVYT
-1719 EKWARKFY
+1719 
-1727 RELGTKSPFF
+1727 
-1737 RAWFGDWR
+1737 
-1745 AEDTSTTNV
+1745 
-1754 VSVPTIDISQA
+1754 QA
-1765 ALEKGDYFIND
+1765 SSNEEFLAKYG
-1776 TGWTVYAGKTLN
+1776 
-1788 DDTRHHSGG
+1788 DDT
-1797 NRVNVKSLNA
+1797 
-1807 INAILD
+1807 
-1813 NAILL
+1813 
-1818 ETVASEP
+1818 E
-1825 NTNKKSANTAF
+1825 
-1836 LHKLYTPITYDGKPY
+1836 
-1851 IAVSTVEEYYN
+1851 
-1862 ETNGSVSRRAYNLRA
+1862 
-1877 IKIEPAGGQLGI
+1877 
-1889 SSSSS
+1889 
-1894 RPDTS
+1894 
-1899 STISISDLYALVKQY
+1899 
-1914 DKDFKS
+1914 
-1920 KAANPA
+1920 
-1926 LLNED
+1926 
-1931 GTPKVVY
+1931 
-1938 HGTNSKAFTV
+1938 
-1948 FDSDKSG
+1948 
-1955 RVKKNVLGDGYY
+1955 
-1967 FAAEEESATHYG
+1967 
-1979 EHVMPVYLDIK
+1979 
-1990 NPYKVYA
+1990 
-1997 REGGMR
+1997 
-2003 AQMAEDFKMDAN
+2003 
-2015 AISRGDIQSILQV
+2015 
-2028 NGYDGVLLYSSKYA
+2028 
-2042 ADGDFSTA
+2042 AD
-2050 VVFDNTQIKSATD
+2050 
-2063 NIGTFDRENPDIRFS
+2063 PDIRFS
-2078 VGDGQT
+2078 VGGEQT
-2084 DADAEVSDADKRF
+2084 DTDAEVSDADKRF

-2106 LQGGAD
+2106 LKSGAD

-2129 RMATSGESDTAIR
+2129 RMTTSGESDTAIR

-2157 DKAWFDTHVPDIAD
+2157 DKAWLDAHVPDIAD
-2171 TRELRAGYKLG
+2171 TRALRAGYKLG

-2187 MLGLA
+2187 LLGLA

-2207 KLPNDAD
+2207 KLPADAD
-2214 AARVRQTAAN
+2214 AARVRQTAEN

-2286 ITRLTAQVRGENG
+2286 ITRLTAQVRGEDG

-2343 YGHRETYALDKLGV
+2343 YGHKETYALDKLGV

-2385 LKRYIENEYVSAA
+2385 LKQYIENEYANAA
-2398 HPSPAERADAR
+2398 HPTTAERADAR

-2769 IAGKQSRADREMEA
+2769 IAGKQTSFDRAFEYNI
-2783 LFGRRVLNLGKKL
+2783 GRKTLNLGKRL
-2796 NNIYVSAVISGNISS
+2796 NNTYSAAVIVGNLSS
-2811 ALKQGVQ
+2811 AFNQTMQL
-2818 IPFATIECG
+2818 PFALTECG
-2827 RLNMVRALI
+2827 IRNMTRAFV
-2836 DMLPGNN
+2836 DMLPGSD
-2843 RLNKA
+2843 RLNKT

-2855 VFLAGKRGVDYASE
+2855 TFLAGKRGVDYASE
-2869 LALREKGRALG
+2869 RAWNEKVTAAG
-2880 GYFFEKTDIFVTRL
+2880 GKFFETVDMAVTRL
-2894 ILRAKF
+2894 ILRAKYYQVT
-2900 FEVIHSN
+2900 EAN
-2907 PSISFDEAVR
+2907 PNIGFDAAIR

-2930 MKGSKP
+2930 MKGAKP
-2936 VLFNAKNVIYR
+2936 VLFNQKNVITR
-2947 TATAFQLENLNIVEY
+2947 TLAAFQLEQLNFAEY
-2962 AIHDIPEKYRQY
+2962 VARDVPAKYRAY
-2974 GKIHGVF
+2974 YKAHDTHATVRKIA
-2981 RMRVKILRDL
+2981 RELI
-2991 LSALVEV
+2991 SALINV
-2998 FLWNRLSQMILG
+2998 FVFNRLAELLYG
-3010 QTPVPGDMIG
+3010 QTPAAGDVLG
-3020 ILADSLGAGWNLT
+3020 ILVDSLGAGWNLT
-3033 GNEYLLSLIDDL
+3033 GNDFLLTLADDL
-3045 LDAIAGKRMLGT
+3045 CRTMTGERKLGTKERGDFSTQNALGAFGDEVGDDVPLVNNILAMLGVT
-3057 ENRRANGKFNGWEA
+3057 N
-3071 LNQAKSDILDDIPI
+3071 S
-3085 VSNITSMLGWS
+3085 
-3096 DGKLA
+3096 KLP
-3101 LPKLSAPG
+3101 LPQIKAVTKAAS
-3109 KVLDDAKNGDFN
+3109 GDFKG
-3121 AKKIRG
+3121 A
-3127 YLFQDAAQWFP
+3127 AAQIPSDLATWVPF
-3138 GGTQLNKSKRG
+3138 GSQVKKTARG
-3149 IELIQNKGMYSSS
+3149 VKLIADKGMYSSS
-3162 GKLMFASDMNMGDSI
+3162 GKLMFASDMNMWDSI

-3198 YLSTEETELW
+3198 YLSAEETALW
-3208 QQMRETGGKPE
+3208 QQMRAAGGKPE
-3219 ESFNALQ
+3219 ESFDALQ
-3226 DVYNAGKAVKDSY
+3226 DVYNAGKAVREADPDAPS
-3239 AEKLRIAEE
+3239 AEVKA
-3248 AVSEDLPKEQKRE
+3248 
-3261 KEQEY
+3261 
-3266 SELRE
+3266 
-3271 EASAASKT
+3271 

-3290 NGRLKALLLYGDVA
+3290 NGRLKALLLYSDVA

-3338 VADKREYLKHDLI
+3338 VADKREYLKNDLI

-3427 LISDELHDKYI
+3427 LISDELHDKYT

-3458 GITSDKDRAGNT
+3458 GITSDKDRAGDT

-3476 RKMKKAIDAAVPDA
+3476 RKTKKAIDTAVPDT

>member
-17 SGMFQKAAQAY
+17 SGMFQKAAQTY

-57 ADAGAEIERQDAA
+57 ADAVAEIERQDAA
-70 AKAAAVQA
+70 AKDAAVQA

-112 NPKYNDDYVPDVDYP
+112 NPKYNDDYVSGVDYP
-127 KFRPYDDVEKEL
+127 KFRPYDDVEKDL

-163 SIGGKDTDADRQL
+163 SIGGKDADADRQL

-212 RERAAKQI
+212 RERAAKQT
-220 VDAEQNRFSSPSL
+220 VGTEQTRFSSPEL
-233 HTIDEK
+233 RTIDEK

-296 AKKSAASQK
+296 AKKSATAQK
-305 NAASA
+305 NTA
-310 DLYALRGAKTL
+310 DANLYALRGAQTL
-321 ATLPEASRDAI
+321 ATLPEASRRAI
-332 FQYVA
+332 L
-337 CDNTGVIDTRS
+337 I
-348 FSGARIVD
+348 GAGLGGRASSVSHRPTARTFTKFNY
-356 LQTGKRKYITKD
+356 QTGEKEEISREEWNAAKD
-368 EFAKIRDAYDA
+368 EYDA
-379 AIAELKAAGAS
+379 AIDELKAAGVS
-390 QNDIDRML
+390 KEDINRMISSVQYSIDEI
-398 TAVRYSVDRVAA
+398 AAAKSSVDTAA
-410 AGDSTETAKQSLK
+410 FAIQNPGTSVLSSAA
-423 YPITMSTVSVI
+423 SVI
-434 MNLSSGL
+434 ANLSSGL
-441 FAGVGEAARAAGNI
+441 FAGVGEAARAVGNI
-455 GRADGYEKPMNI
+455 GRADGYKKPMNI
-467 NDAAHAPV
+467 NGVAYAPT
-475 RATNDIRGTIAERIE
+475 RMTNDIRGTIAERIE

-545 SDEQALMTGICAGIF
+545 SDEQALMTGITAGIF
-560 ETLFERVSIGNFN
+560 ETLFEQVSIGNFN

-579 PATLRD
+579 PARLRD

-633 KNEKEADRLA
+633 KSEKEADRLA

-650 IGMAAFG
+650 VGMAAFG
-657 GAVQGFFMGG
+657 GAVQGGFMGG

-680 NRAAGSYFADENGRI
+680 NSAAGSYFTDENGRI
-695 NAENRNALIVEGLAS
+695 NAENRNALIAEGLAS
-710 ENEEIR
+710 KNEEIR
-716 AYAGTLEDKRT
+716 AYAETLEDKRT
-727 MSQAEAG
+727 MSRAEAG

-752 AQTESEEEQAVSAE
+752 AQTKSEEEQAVSAE
-766 TNTDA
+766 TNTAA
-771 QQNEPRTETP
+771 QQNEPRTEAI

-802 ARIEREA
+802 ARVAREA
-809 AAERAKAQTDTV
+809 AAERAKTQADTD
-821 LGNMLSGD
+821 LGNMLSGE
-829 LTNDRA
+829 LTNGRA

-845 TAFEALT
+845 NAFEALT

-925 GFAGDSLLAPSELY
+925 GFAGDALLAPSELY

-950 YQGDAFDFLGNAVI
+950 YQGDAFDFSGNAVI
-964 GEVDARRIFEAGRR
+964 GEADARRIFEAGRR
-978 DAQADTYLNAAER
+978 DAKADTYLNAAER

-1004 TARRLSQVLDREI
+1004 TARRLSQVLGREI

-1055 LLEGK
+1055 LLESK

-1068 FVFGTL
+1068 FVFDTL
-1074 AGEGATAEDLR
+1074 TGEGATAEDLR
-1085 AAKRAEHELYAGL
+1085 ASKRAEHELYAGL

-1130 GKSFAH
+1130 GKSFAR
-1136 RLLDTLRGLIEKV
+1136 RLLDTLRRLIEKV

-1181 ASGAADGAISF
+1181 ATTDAVAVTFSMVGKNKNGIEVYETSDAVKKLSYNERKALFLEVMKNQYRGRTARFVRNGHTYYALFSDGDIRKNIYGDKRSDTRGWKAKITAGADG
-1192 AFTGTNKS
+1192 
-1200 GVREYKTDFPSDMPQ
+1200 D
-1215 TERERLFKERLATIF
+1215 IF
-1230 NLGAVELKT
+1230 NLVENAAYNGSMAESGKNNSAHRSVHHWDYFIKT
-1239 DVKKIKVQ
+1239 VRIDG
-1247 ADRFTYQK
+1247 R
-1255 NKYGDIGESRD
+1255 
-1266 KAAKINALYD
+1266 LYD
-1276 LADILETSKFKSSN
+1276 LTANVRKT
-1290 IESSYADSTNAPKNA
+1290 DSGEFVYFLQFNENKKTEAAPLLRATNGSFNR
-1305 AHKDVKYWYKF
+1305 
-1316 ENHIMLDGVPYKVV
+1316 ML
-1330 FNIRD
+1330 
-1335 KGKEQYQYLIEF
+1335 
-1347 SSEGS
+1347 
-1352 LSTKKKATASDTA
+1352 TASD
-1365 AKEQLRAIDN
+1365 
-1375 RPSDTTVAQKNSG
+1375 DTSLSQDSPD
-1388 VNSKYTQNS
+1388 VNSHSMQNS
-1397 KKDADIDGFSVG
+1397 KNDADIGGFSVG
-1409 GIKAKTADVGRLADA
+1409 GINAKTADVGRLADA

-1429 GGADSETVRRQT
+1429 GGAGSETVRRET

-1455 DDSKMHFINHRE
+1455 DDSKMRFINHRE

-1519 PQLSRAEKR
+1519 PRLSRTEKR

-1542 EGFTAGATTDYWRGS
+1542 EGFSVGATTDYWRGS

-1580 EADMRKLLEGTPT
+1580 EADMRKLLEGTPA
-1593 AERDAAQMALEKHYG
+1593 AERDAAQTALEKHYG

-1649 ANRLGLSERQRA
+1649 ANRIGLSERQRA

-1669 TNVRFSNEHPM
+1669 EEVRFSKSAGWHHAEYDPETAGIKEQLEH
-1680 FTMEARQTDENISA
+1680 SA
-1694 DDLQAIRAIGRKSI
+1694 ETL
-1708 NAFTSDDVRAT
+1708 NAMRTVTSVEVPQNFTSKSEAA
-1719 EKWARKFY
+1719 KWAIETLKRTGYQVDRQGYGVIRFNAKDINRGANY
-1727 RELGTKSPFF
+1727 
-1737 RAWFGDWR
+1737 A
-1745 AEDTSTTNV
+1745 DTSAEK
-1754 VSVPTIDISQA
+1754 A
-1765 ALEKGDYFIND
+1765 ALAALPAVLKKGIEIGGHANHKAREKQTVTFAAPVELNGIRGNMAVVVNKRGDHYYAHRIVLPDGKAFVFSEKNNA
-1776 TGWTVYAGKTLN
+1776 TREPSRGVTV
-1788 DDTRHHSGG
+1788 SG
-1797 NRVNVKSLNA
+1797 SLA
-1807 INAILD
+1807 
-1813 NAILL
+1813 
-1818 ETVASEP
+1818 ETTSVASK
-1825 NTNKKSANTAF
+1825 N
-1836 LHKLYTPITYDGKPY
+1836 
-1851 IAVSTVEEYYN
+1851 
-1862 ETNGSVSRRAYNLRA
+1862 
-1877 IKIEPAGGQLGI
+1877 
-1889 SSSSS
+1889 
-1894 RPDTS
+1894 
-1899 STISISDLYALVKQY
+1899 SIS
-1914 DKDFKS
+1914 
-1920 KAANPA
+1920 
-1926 LLNED
+1926 
-1931 GTPKVVY
+1931 
-1938 HGTNSKAFTV
+1938 NSAENVNTIL
-1948 FDSDKSG
+1948 
-1955 RVKKNVLGDGYY
+1955 KN
-1967 FAAEEESATHYG
+1967 
-1979 EHVMPVYLDIK
+1979 
-1990 NPYKVYA
+1990 
-1997 REGGMR
+1997 
-2003 AQMAEDFKMDAN
+2003 DA
-2015 AISRGDIQSILQV
+2015 
-2028 NGYDGVLLYSSKYA
+2028 
-2042 ADGDFSTA
+2042 
-2050 VVFDNTQIKSATD
+2050 
-2063 NIGTFDRENPDIRFS
+2063 DIRFS

-2084 DADAEVSDADKRF
+2084 DADADTEVSDADKRF

-2106 LQGGAD
+2106 LKSGAD
-2112 LWRTLRET
+2112 FWRTLRET
-2120 GASPREIAL
+2120 GTQPNQIAL
-2129 RMATSGESDTAIR
+2129 RMATSGESDAEIR
-2142 ELTGLYRDALGVWTY
+2142 RLTGLYRDALGVWTY
-2157 DKAWFDTHVPDIAD
+2157 DKAWFDAHIPDIAD
-2171 TRELRAGYKLG
+2171 TRALRAGYKLG

-2187 MLGLA
+2187 LLGLA

-2207 KLPNDAD
+2207 KLPADTD

-2286 ITRLTAQVRGENG
+2286 VTRLTAQVRGENG

-2343 YGHRETYALDKLGV
+2343 YGHRETYALSKLGV
-2357 QIQNPIV
+2357 QIENPIV
-2364 DIAKYGTKPSELIAN
+2364 DISQYGTKPSELIAN

-2385 LKRYIENEYVSAA
+2385 LKRYIENEYAHAA

-2460 EELAQNIFKTS
+2460 EELAQNIFKVS

-2496 FGEEIGRYL
+2496 FGEEVGRYL

-2526 EIDKIRKLELTKLE
+2526 EIDKIRKLKLTKLE

-2560 LLKDK
+2560 LLKGK

-2575 AAVTVFRACYNLYY
+2575 AAVTVFRECYNLYY

-2769 IAGKQSRADREMEA
+2769 VAGKQSRADREMEA

-2843 RLNKA
+2843 RLNKT

-2855 VFLAGKRGVDYASE
+2855 TFLAGKRGVDYASE

-2936 VLFNAKNVIYR
+2936 VLFNAKNVLYR

-2998 FLWNRLSQMILG
+2998 FLWNRLYQMILG

-3033 GNEYLLSLIDDL
+3033 GNEYLLSLADDL

-3057 ENRRANGKFNGWEA
+3057 ENRRADGKFNGWEA

-3085 VSNITSMLGWS
+3085 ASNVFSMLGWS

-3101 LPKLSAPG
+3101 LPKLGAPG

-3121 AKKIRG
+3121 AKKIWG

-3149 IELIQNKGMYSSS
+3149 IEMIQNKGMYSSS
-3162 GKLMFASDMNMGDSI
+3162 GKLMFASDMNMWDCI

-3198 YLSTEETELW
+3198 YLSAEETALW
-3208 QQMRETGGKPE
+3208 QQMREAGGKPE
-3219 ESFNALQ
+3219 ESFDALQ

-3239 AEKLRIAEE
+3239 TEKLRIAEE

-3271 EASAASKT
+3271 EASAASKA

-3304 TTNEKTVMDAL
+3304 TTNEKAVMDAL

-3400 KITSADRATAIADS
+3400 KITTADRATAIAGS

-3427 LISDELHDKYI
+3427 LISDELHDKYT

-3444 GSVDEFLAAYAATR
+3444 GSVDEFLAAYAATH

>member
-1 MFEKAAET
+1 MKIATFDDVQVT
-9 YKKKNDMY
+9 
-17 SGMFQKAAQAY
+17 
-28 QAKKREDDV
+28 KKRKYATFDDV
-37 PQPSDDDTAAN
+37 EAARNWEEDASQPLDGDSAAN
-48 NPAVPINAY
+48 NPIAPALILAKRDGNVAAAKELLDNAPYVQAGRDGINSY
-57 ADAGAEIERQDAA
+57 ADAVAEIERQDAA

-98 KKKNAKVKETRREG
+98 KKKNTKVKETRREG
-112 NPKYNDDYVPDVDYP
+112 NPKYNDDYVSGVDYP

-147 TDFNARFPEAG
+147 TDFNTRFPEA
-158 ELVQR
+158 EALVQR
-163 SIGGKDTDADRQL
+163 SIGGKDADADRQL

-198 KEAKDSKNKTVLQR
+198 QEAKDSKNKTVLQR
-212 RERAAKQI
+212 REQTAAQTVQAEKARYETPALRGIDDRISALESKLNRSADEEEAAFHKAYPRAAELWNAMESGTVPPGDGAACLTEYAELQNKWE
-220 VDAEQNRFSSPSL
+220 EQN
-233 HTIDEK
+233 TQD
-239 IKNAEAEL
+239 EAE
-247 AAAES
+247 
-252 AQMTVEDA
+252 
-260 ERALREYE
+260 
-268 DELRANG
+268 
-275 VSEQYFG
+275 
-282 EDSRYI
+282 
-288 ELAQAAGN
+288 
-296 AKKSAASQK
+296 
-305 NAASA
+305 
-310 DLYALRGAKTL
+310 LYALRGAKTL
-321 ATLPEASRDAI
+321 AALSEEDRMAI
-332 FQYVA
+332 L
-337 CDNTGVIDTRS
+337 NGVKARGELDGTRRGEFPAHYFD
-348 FSGARIVD
+348 FSICAYKDIS
-356 LQTGKRKYITKD
+356 QEKY
-368 EFAKIRDAYDA
+368 EEIRAAYDA
-379 AIAELKAAGAS
+379 AIRKLQASGAS
-390 QNDIDRML
+390 KADIRRME
-398 TAVRYSVDRVAA
+398 TALSQSIDAVVA
-410 AGDSTETAKQSLK
+410 AGDSVADANFALK
-423 YPITMSTVSVI
+423 YPVFASITSIPTNLVSGVSV
-434 MNLSSGL
+434 
-441 FAGVGEAARAAGNI
+441 GVGEL
-455 GRADGYEKPMNI
+455 GRAVGNAFRGEGYKAPMNI
-467 NDAAHAPV
+467 NGAAYAPV

-579 PATLRD
+579 PARLRD
-585 VALNIIKS
+585 VALNIVKS

-619 SGYAEAYR
+619 SGYAKAYK

-633 KNEKEADRLA
+633 KSEKEAERLA
-643 KQDMAKQ
+643 KQDMIKQ
-650 IGMAAFG
+650 VGMAAFG

-667 IGSAWGYFGNRDA
+667 IGTTWGYFGNRDA
-680 NRAAGSYFADENGRI
+680 NRAAGAYFTDENGRI
-695 NAENRNALIVEGLAS
+695 NAENRNALIGEGLAS
-710 ENEEIR
+710 GNEEIR

-734 QLYRMLAAE
+734 QLYRMLVAQT
-743 SQGNYNEVK
+743 QGNYNEVK
-752 AQTESEEEQAVSAE
+752 GQAENGEEQAVSGE
-766 TNTDA
+766 TDA
-771 QQNEPRTETP
+771 TAQENTPAVVQQSEPRTETP

-788 DEPISEAEFRAAYA
+788 DEPISETEFRAAYA
-802 ARIEREA
+802 ARVAREA
-809 AAERAKAQTDTV
+809 AAERAKTQADTD
-821 LGNMLSGD
+821 LGNMLSGE
-829 LTNDRA
+829 LTNGRA

-845 TAFEALT
+845 NAFEALT

-864 KQLKAM
+864 KHLKAM
-870 QTFATEKLRDARAD
+870 QTFAAEKLRDARAD

-914 YAAGVA
+914 YDAGVA
-920 AYKLR
+920 EYKLR
-925 GFAGDSLLAPSELY
+925 GFAGDALLAPSELY

-950 YQGDAFDFLGNAVI
+950 YRGDAFDFSGNAVI
-964 GEVDARRIFEAGRR
+964 GEADARRIFDAGRR
-978 DAQADTYLNAAER
+978 DAEADTYLNAAER
-991 SAFEHGVSAEEGA
+991 SAFEHGVSAEKGA
-1004 TARRLSQVLDREI
+1004 TAKRLSQVLGREI
-1017 LFIDADADF
+1017 LFIDAGADF
-1026 HGCTIDGVIY
+1026 HGCTIDGAIY
-1036 LGAKSE
+1036 LGAKSD

-1055 LLEGK
+1055 LLESK

-1068 FVFGTL
+1068 FVFDTL
-1074 AGEGATAEDLR
+1074 TGEGATAEDLR

-1098 DDAQI
+1098 DDGKV

-1116 LTDEQVMRAVVRRE
+1116 LTDEQVMREIVRRE
-1130 GKSFAH
+1130 GKSFAR
-1136 RLLDTLRGLIEKV
+1136 RLLDTLRGLVEKV

-1181 ASGAADGAISF
+1181 TSEAADGIAF
-1192 AFTGTNKS
+1192 AFVGKNKN
-1200 GVREYKTDFPSDMPQ
+1200 GIRKYETDFPADMPQ
-1215 TERERLFKERLATIF
+1215 AERERLFKERLATIF

-1247 ADRFTYQK
+1247 ADRITYKK
-1255 NKYGDIGESRD
+1255 NIYGDVGSIDSIS
-1266 KAAKINALYD
+1266 AKVNALYD
-1276 LADILETSKFKSSN
+1276 LVDILETSVFKSAAMEPSFAN
-1290 IESSYADSTNAPKNA
+1290 ENVAAKNL
-1305 AHKDVKYWYKF
+1305 AHKGVKYWYKF
-1316 ENHIMLDGVPYKVV
+1316 ENHIILDGVPYKVV

-1347 SSEGS
+1347 DEETAQNSN
-1352 LSTKKKATASDTA
+1352 KKRTSANDTA
-1365 AKEQLRAIDN
+1365 ADGQLRAFMQKS
-1375 RPSDTTVAQKNSG
+1375 SDTTVSQNNSG

-1409 GIKAKTADVGRLADA
+1409 GVETDSEGNALSEAQQEFFSGSLVTDEDGALLPVYHATDSAEFTVFDKSKLGYNTDGNTSDEGMAATAHVGFWFNTKDLTGEAGSRAEKVYLNLTNPYELTSLDVLAEEIKALGEGETPAEMGEAYATDLWLRGYDGIEIRHDEEFGGTSYVAFDENQIKRTTNKNPTKDADIRFSVGGVNAKTAEVGRLADA

-1429 GGADSETVRRQT
+1429 GGADSETVRRET

-1455 DDSKMHFINHRE
+1455 DDSKMRFINHRE

-1487 YPELRDYTVLNF
+1487 YPELRNYTVLNF
-1499 GISDD
+1499 AFEDGINGVFS
-1504 VEAAFYPGLNRITLD
+1504 PGLNRIMLNPNLD
-1519 PQLSRAEKR
+1519 RAGKR
-1528 AALIHEIQHAIQLI
+1528 AALIHEIQHAIQVI
-1542 EGFTAGATTDYWRGS
+1542 EGFAAGSSTDYWQDAFV
-1557 LKTAEEKQ
+1557 TDEEKRTERHL
-1565 LELRLRDFAAPDIFF
+1565 LELS
-1580 EADMRKLLEGTPT
+1580 RKNRLLEEDMYRMLEDTPD
-1593 AERDAAQMALEKHYG
+1593 ARRDALRATLVKRHGEK
-1608 EAPVREYVD
+1608 AVREFTD
-1617 LYNRLRDLRAERE
+1617 TYNHLLNLQKQREMRAE
-1630 QDAERAYR
+1630 QAYR
-1638 NTAGEIEAVDV
+1638 NTAGEIEAADV
-1649 ANRLGLSERQRA
+1649 ANRLGLSAKQRA

-1669 TNVRFSNEHPM
+1669 TNVRFSQSAGWHHAEYAPETAGIKEQLEH
-1680 FTMEARQTDENISA
+1680 SA
-1694 DDLQAIRAIGRKSI
+1694 ETL
-1708 NAFTSDDVRAT
+1708 NAMRTITSVEVPQSFTSKSEAA
-1719 EKWARKFY
+1719 KWAIETLKRTGYQVERQGYGVIHFNENDIKYGAKYADTAAEKAAFAAIPAVLKRGIEIGGHANHKAREKQTVTFAAPVELNGIRGNMAVVVNKRGDHY
-1727 RELGTKSPFF
+1727 YTHRIVLPDGRTFTFSEKNNATRELSRGVTVS
-1737 RAWFGDWR
+1737 GSL
-1745 AEDTSTTNV
+1745 AETTS
-1754 VSVPTIDISQA
+1754 
-1765 ALEKGDYFIND
+1765 
-1776 TGWTVYAGKTLN
+1776 
-1788 DDTRHHSGG
+1788 
-1797 NRVNVKSLNA
+1797 
-1807 INAILD
+1807 
-1813 NAILL
+1813 
-1818 ETVASEP
+1818 VASK
-1825 NTNKKSANTAF
+1825 N
-1836 LHKLYTPITYDGKPY
+1836 
-1851 IAVSTVEEYYN
+1851 
-1862 ETNGSVSRRAYNLRA
+1862 
-1877 IKIEPAGGQLGI
+1877 
-1889 SSSSS
+1889 
-1894 RPDTS
+1894 
-1899 STISISDLYALVKQY
+1899 SISNSAENVNTILK
-1914 DKDFKS
+1914 KD
-1920 KAANPA
+1920 
-1926 LLNED
+1926 
-1931 GTPKVVY
+1931 
-1938 HGTNSKAFTV
+1938 
-1948 FDSDKSG
+1948 
-1955 RVKKNVLGDGYY
+1955 
-1967 FAAEEESATHYG
+1967 AET
-1979 EHVMPVYLDIK
+1979 
-1990 NPYKVYA
+1990 
-1997 REGGMR
+1997 
-2003 AQMAEDFKMDAN
+2003 DA
-2015 AISRGDIQSILQV
+2015 
-2028 NGYDGVLLYSSKYA
+2028 
-2042 ADGDFSTA
+2042 
-2050 VVFDNTQIKSATD
+2050 
-2063 NIGTFDRENPDIRFS
+2063 DIRFS
-2078 VGDGQT
+2078 VGGEQT
-2084 DADAEVSDADKRF
+2084 DAGAEVSDADKRF

-2129 RMATSGESDTAIR
+2129 RMATSGESDAAIR

-2157 DKAWFDTHVPDIAD
+2157 DKAWFDAHVPDIAD

-2187 MLGLA
+2187 LLGLA

-2207 KLPNDAD
+2207 KLPADAD
-2214 AARVRQTAAN
+2214 ATRVRQAAAN

-2343 YGHRETYALDKLGV
+2343 YGHKETYALDKLGV

-2385 LKRYIENEYVSAA
+2385 LKRYIENEYASDA
-2398 HPSPAERADAR
+2398 HPTAAERADAR

-2496 FGEEIGRYL
+2496 FGEEVGRYL

-2526 EIDKIRKLELTKLE
+2526 EIDKIRKLKLTKLE

-2560 LLKDK
+2560 LLKGK

-2769 IAGKQSRADREMEA
+2769 IAGKQSSFDRAFEYNI
-2783 LFGRRVLNLGKKL
+2783 GRKTLNLGKRL
-2796 NNIYVSAVISGNISS
+2796 NNTYSAAVIVGNLSS
-2811 ALKQGVQ
+2811 AFNQTVQ
-2818 IPFATIECG
+2818 LPFALTECG
-2827 RLNMVRALI
+2827 IRNMTRAFV
-2836 DMLPGNN
+2836 DMLPGSD
-2843 RLNKA
+2843 RLNKT

-2855 VFLAGKRGVDYASE
+2855 TFLAGKRGVDYASE
-2869 LALREKGRALG
+2869 RAWNEKVTAAG
-2880 GYFFEKTDIFVTRL
+2880 GKFFETVDMAVTRL
-2894 ILRAKF
+2894 ILRAKYYQVT
-2900 FEVIHSN
+2900 ETN
-2907 PSISFDEAVR
+2907 PNIGFDAAVR

-2930 MKGSKP
+2930 MKGAKP
-2936 VLFNAKNVIYR
+2936 VLFNQKNVITR
-2947 TATAFQLENLNIVEY
+2947 TLAAFQLEQLNFVEY
-2962 AIHDIPEKYRQY
+2962 VARDVPAKYRAY
-2974 GKIHGVF
+2974 YKAHGTHATVRKIA
-2981 RMRVKILRDL
+2981 RELI
-2991 LSALVEV
+2991 SALINV
-2998 FLWNRLSQMILG
+2998 FVFNRLAELLYG
-3010 QTPVPGDMIG
+3010 QTPAAGDALG
-3020 ILADSLGAGWNLT
+3020 ILVDSLGAGWNLT
-3033 GNEYLLSLIDDL
+3033 GNDFLLTLADDL
-3045 LDAIAGKRMLGT
+3045 CRTMTGERKLGTKERGDFSTQNALGAFGDEVGDDVPLVNNILAMLGVT
-3057 ENRRANGKFNGWEA
+3057 N
-3071 LNQAKSDILDDIPI
+3071 S
-3085 VSNITSMLGWS
+3085 
-3096 DGKLA
+3096 KLP
-3101 LPKLSAPG
+3101 LPQIKAVTKAAS
-3109 KVLDDAKNGDFN
+3109 GDFKG
-3121 AKKIRG
+3121 A
-3127 YLFQDAAQWFP
+3127 AAQIPSDLATWVPF
-3138 GGTQLNKSKRG
+3138 GSQVKKTARG
-3149 IELIQNKGMYSSS
+3149 IELIADKGMYSNS
-3162 GKLMFASDMNMGDSI
+3162 GKLMFASDMNLWDCI

-3198 YLSTEETELW
+3198 YLSAEETALW
-3208 QQMRETGGKPE
+3208 QQMRAAGGKPE
-3219 ESFNALQ
+3219 ESFDALQ
-3226 DVYNAGKAVKDSY
+3226 DVYNAGAAVREADPDAPSAEVKA
-3239 AEKLRIAEE
+3239 
-3248 AVSEDLPKEQKRE
+3248 
-3261 KEQEY
+3261 
-3266 SELRE
+3266 
-3271 EASAASKT
+3271 

-3284 IDNLPL
+3284 IDDLPL

-3324 KVYRFMSGFVLQEK
+3324 KVYRFMSGFALQEK

-3380 GGKDA
+3380 GGRDA

-3427 LISDELHDKYI
+3427 LISDELHDKYT

>member
-220 VDAEQNRFSSPSL
+220 VDTEQTRFSSPEL
-233 HTIDEK
+233 RTIDEK

-247 AAAES
+247 SAAES

-296 AKKSAASQK
+296 AKKSATAQK
-305 NAASA
+305 NTA
-310 DLYALRGAKTL
+310 DANLYALRGAKTL

-379 AIAELKAAGAS
+379 AIAELKAASAS

-441 FAGVGEAARAAGNI
+441 FAGVGEAARATGNI

-467 NDAAHAPV
+467 NDAAYAPV

-585 VALNIIKS
+585 VALNIVKS

-606 ANILA
+606 ANIAA
-611 DTIINGDY
+611 DCIINGDY
-619 SGYAEAYR
+619 SGYAKTYQ

-633 KNEKEADRLA
+633 KSEKEAERLA
-643 KQDMAKQ
+643 KQDMIKQ
-650 IGMAAFG
+650 VGMAAFG

-667 IGSAWGYFGNRDA
+667 IGTTWGYFGNRDA
-680 NRAAGSYFADENGRI
+680 NRAAGAYFTDENGRI
-695 NAENRNALIVEGLAS
+695 NADNRNALIGEGLAS
-710 ENEEIR
+710 GNEEIR

-734 QLYRMLAAE
+734 QLYRMLVAE
-743 SQGNYNEVK
+743 TQGNYNEVK
-752 AQTESEEEQAVSAE
+752 GQAENGEKQAVSGE
-766 TNTDA
+766 TDA
-771 QQNEPRTETP
+771 TAQENTPAVVQQSEPRTETP

-788 DEPISEAEFRAAYA
+788 DEPISETEFRAAYA
-802 ARIEREA
+802 ARVAREA
-809 AAERAKAQTDTV
+809 AAERAKTQADTD
-821 LGNMLSGD
+821 LGNMLSGE
-829 LTNDRA
+829 LTNGRA
-835 DEIAKSQSLA
+835 DEIAKSQSL
-845 TAFEALT
+845 TNAFETLT

-870 QTFATEKLRDARAD
+870 QTFAAEKLRDARAD
-884 ARMTALK
+884 ARIAALK
-891 TADTREKMRA
+891 TADTREKMRN

-914 YAAGVA
+914 YDAGVA

-925 GFAGDSLLAPSELY
+925 GFAGDALLAPSELY

-950 YQGDAFDFLGNAVI
+950 YQGDAFDFSGNAVI
-964 GEVDARRIFEAGRR
+964 GEADARRIFEAGRR
-978 DAQADTYLNAAER
+978 DAKADTYLNAAER
-991 SAFEHGVSAEEGA
+991 SAFEHGVSAEKGA
-1004 TARRLSQVLDREI
+1004 TAKRLSQVLGRKI
-1017 LFIDADADF
+1017 LFIDADEDF

-1036 LGAKSE
+1036 LGAKSD

-1060 GLYKKLRD
+1060 GLYDKLRD
-1068 FVFGTL
+1068 FVFDTL

-1181 ASGAADGAISF
+1181 TSEAADGIAF
-1192 AFTGTNKS
+1192 AFVGKNKN
-1200 GVREYKTDFPSDMPQ
+1200 GIRKYETDFPADMPQ
-1215 TERERLFKERLATIF
+1215 AERGRLFKERLATIF

-1247 ADRFTYQK
+1247 ADRITYKK
-1255 NKYGDIGESRD
+1255 NIYGDVGGIDSIS
-1266 KAAKINALYD
+1266 AKVNALYD
-1276 LADILETSKFKSSN
+1276 LVDILETSVFKSATMEPSFAN
-1290 IESSYADSTNAPKNA
+1290 ENVAAKNL
-1305 AHKDVKYWYKF
+1305 AHKGVKYWYKF
-1316 ENHIMLDGVPYKVV
+1316 ENHIILDGVPYKVV

-1347 SSEGS
+1347 DEETAQNSN
-1352 LSTKKKATASDTA
+1352 KKRTSANDTA
-1365 AKEQLRAIDN
+1365 ADGQLRAFMQKS
-1375 RPSDTTVAQKNSG
+1375 SDTTVSQKNSG

-1397 KKDADIDGFSVG
+1397 KNDADIDGFSVG
-1409 GIKAKTADVGRLADA
+1409 GVNATTADVGRLADA
-1424 ERMEQ
+1424 ERMKQ
-1429 GGADSETVRRQT
+1429 GGADSETVRRET

-1455 DDSKMHFINHRE
+1455 DDSKMRFINHRE

-1519 PQLSRAEKR
+1519 PRLSRAEKR

-1565 LELRLRDFAAPDIFF
+1565 LELRLRDFDAPDIFF

-1593 AERDAAQMALEKHYG
+1593 AERDAAQTALEKHYG

-1617 LYNRLRDLRAERE
+1617 LYNRLRNLRAERE

-1638 NTAGEIEAVDV
+1638 NTAGEIEAADV

-1669 TNVRFSNEHPM
+1669 EEVRFSQSAGWHHAEYDPETAGIKEQLEHSAETLNAMRTVTSVEVPQS
-1680 FTMEARQTDENISA
+1680 FTSKSEAVKWAIETLKRTGYQVDRQGYGVIRFNAKDINRGANYADTSAEKAALAALPAVLKKGIEIGGHANHKAREKQTVTFAAPVELNGIRGNMAVVVNKRGDHYYAHRIVLPDGKAFVFSEKNNATREPSRGVTVSGSLAETTSVASKDSISNSAENVNTILKNDAGTDE
-1694 DDLQAIRAIGRKSI
+1694 G
-1708 NAFTSDDVRAT
+1708 
-1719 EKWARKFY
+1719 
-1727 RELGTKSPFF
+1727 
-1737 RAWFGDWR
+1737 
-1745 AEDTSTTNV
+1745 
-1754 VSVPTIDISQA
+1754 
-1765 ALEKGDYFIND
+1765 
-1776 TGWTVYAGKTLN
+1776 
-1788 DDTRHHSGG
+1788 
-1797 NRVNVKSLNA
+1797 
-1807 INAILD
+1807 
-1813 NAILL
+1813 
-1818 ETVASEP
+1818 
-1825 NTNKKSANTAF
+1825 
-1836 LHKLYTPITYDGKPY
+1836 
-1851 IAVSTVEEYYN
+1851 
-1862 ETNGSVSRRAYNLRA
+1862 
-1877 IKIEPAGGQLGI
+1877 
-1889 SSSSS
+1889 
-1894 RPDTS
+1894 
-1899 STISISDLYALVKQY
+1899 
-1914 DKDFKS
+1914 
-1920 KAANPA
+1920 
-1926 LLNED
+1926 
-1931 GTPKVVY
+1931 
-1938 HGTNSKAFTV
+1938 
-1948 FDSDKSG
+1948 
-1955 RVKKNVLGDGYY
+1955 
-1967 FAAEEESATHYG
+1967 
-1979 EHVMPVYLDIK
+1979 
-1990 NPYKVYA
+1990 
-1997 REGGMR
+1997 
-2003 AQMAEDFKMDAN
+2003 
-2015 AISRGDIQSILQV
+2015 
-2028 NGYDGVLLYSSKYA
+2028 
-2042 ADGDFSTA
+2042 
-2050 VVFDNTQIKSATD
+2050 
-2063 NIGTFDRENPDIRFS
+2063 IRFS
-2078 VGDGQT
+2078 VGDGNA
-2084 DADAEVSDADKRF
+2084 DADTDTEVSDTDKRF

-2157 DKAWFDTHVPDIAD
+2157 DKAWFDAHVPDIAD

-2187 MLGLA
+2187 LLGLA

-2207 KLPNDAD
+2207 KLPADAD
-2214 AARVRQTAAN
+2214 AARVRQTAER
-2224 LHRGLRPTAAE
+2224 LHRGLRPTATE
-2235 FAEDRKTA
+2235 FAEDRKAA

-2266 GALLADIADVL
+2266 GALLTDIADVL
-2277 EKKKVRAET
+2277 EKKKVDAET
-2286 ITRLTAQVRGENG
+2286 ITRLTAQVRDENG
-2299 AWETDNAAMTKI
+2299 AWVTDSAAMTKI
-2311 IRAGSKQLDVQD
+2311 IRAGGKQMDVQD

-2343 YGHRETYALDKLGV
+2343 YGHRETYALSKLGV

-2364 DIAKYGTKPSELIAN
+2364 DIAKYGAKPSELIAN

-2385 LKRYIENEYVSAA
+2385 LKRYIENEYASAA

-2560 LLKDK
+2560 LLKGK
-2565 GKNLDVEKCR
+2565 GKKLNIEKCR
-2575 AAVTVFRACYNLYY
+2575 AAVTVFRGCYNLYY

-2700 RTLAGA
+2700 RTLASA

-2947 TATAFQLENLNIVEY
+2947 TATVFQLENLNIVEY

-3045 LDAIAGKRMLGT
+3045 LDAIAGKRTLGT
-3057 ENRRANGKFNGWEA
+3057 EDRRANGKFNGWEA

-3085 VSNITSMLGWS
+3085 ASNVSSMLGWS

-3101 LPKLSAPG
+3101 LPKLGTPG

-3121 AKKIRG
+3121 AKKIKG

-3149 IELIQNKGMYSSS
+3149 IELIADKGMYSSS
-3162 GKLMFASDMNMGDSI
+3162 GKLMFASDMNLWDCI

-3198 YLSTEETELW
+3198 YLSAEETALW
-3208 QQMRETGGKPE
+3208 QQMREAGGKPK
-3219 ESFNALQ
+3219 ESFDALQ
-3226 DVYNAGKAVKDSY
+3226 DVYNAGKTVKDSY
-3239 AEKLRIAEE
+3239 AEKLRIAED

-3271 EASAASKT
+3271 EASAASKA

-3290 NGRLKALLLYGDVA
+3290 NGRLKALILYGDVA
-3304 TTNEKTVMDAL
+3304 SENEKAVMDAL

-3400 KITSADRATAIADS
+3400 KITSADRATAITDS

-3427 LISDELHDKYI
+3427 LISDELHDKYT

-3476 RKMKKAIDAAVPDA
+3476 RKMKKAIDAAAPDA

>member
-1 MFEKAAET
+1 M
-9 YKKKNDMY
+9 
-17 SGMFQKAAQAY
+17 
-28 QAKKREDDV
+28 
-37 PQPSDDDTAAN
+37 
-48 NPAVPINAY
+48 PINAY
-57 ADAGAEIERQDAA
+57 ADAAAEAERQDAA
-70 AKAAAVQA
+70 AKDAAVQA

-92 RDGSMP
+92 RDGSMS
-98 KKKNAKVKETRREG
+98 KKKNTRVKETRREG
-112 NPKYNDDYVPDVDYP
+112 NPKYNDDYVPGVDYP
-127 KFRPYDDVEKEL
+127 KFRPYTDAEKEL
-139 ADVQARRD
+139 ADVQTRRG
-147 TDFNARFPEAG
+147 TDFNARFPEA
-158 ELVQR
+158 EALVQR
-163 SIGGKDTDADRQL
+163 SIGGKDADADRRL

-189 YDARIAELK
+189 YDARIAALK
-198 KEAKDSKNKTVLQR
+198 KEVKDSKNKTVLQR
-212 RERAAKQI
+212 REQAAKQTT
-220 VDAEQNRFSSPSL
+220 DAEQNRFSSPSL

-239 IKNAEAEL
+239 IKNTEAEL
-247 AAAES
+247 AAAGS
-252 AQMTVEDA
+252 AQLTAEDA

-268 DELRANG
+268 DTLRTNG
-275 VSEQYFG
+275 ISEQYFG
-282 EDSRYI
+282 EDSHYI
-288 ELAQAAGN
+288 ELAKAASD

-467 NDAAHAPV
+467 NGAAYAPV

-505 TLMSTADSVVAS
+505 TLMSTADSVVSS

-585 VALNIIKS
+585 VAMNIIKS

-633 KNEKEADRLA
+633 KSEKEAERLA

-650 IGMAAFG
+650 IGMSAFG

-667 IGSAWGYFGNRDA
+667 IGTTWGYFGNRDA
-680 NRAAGSYFADENGRI
+680 NRAAGAYFTDENGRI
-695 NAENRNALIVEGLAS
+695 NAENRNALIGEGLAS

-727 MSQAEAG
+727 MSQTEAG
-734 QLYRMLAAE
+734 QLYRMLVAQT
-743 SQGNYNEVK
+743 QGNYNEVK
-752 AQTESEEEQAVSAE
+752 GQAENGEEQAVSGETDATTQENTPTAVQQSEPRAE
-766 TNTDA
+766 TI
-771 QQNEPRTETP
+771 

-788 DEPISEAEFRAAYA
+788 DEPISEAEFQAAYA
-802 ARIEREA
+802 ARIAREA
-809 AAERAKAQTDTV
+809 AAERAKTQADTD

-835 DEIAKSQSLA
+835 DEIAKSQSL
-845 TAFEALT
+845 TNAFEALT

-870 QTFATEKLRDARAD
+870 QTYAAEKLRDARAD
-884 ARMTALK
+884 ARIAALK

-901 AVGTAGQAVYDAG
+901 AVGTTGQAVYDAG
-914 YAAGVA
+914 YDAGVA

-925 GFAGDSLLAPSELY
+925 GFAGDALLAPSELY

-950 YQGDAFDFLGNAVI
+950 YQGDAFDFMDNAVI
-964 GEVDARRIFEAGRR
+964 GEADARRIFEAGRR
-978 DAQADTYLNAAER
+978 DAKADTYLNAAER

-1004 TARRLSQVLDREI
+1004 TAKRLSQVLGKEI

-1055 LLEGK
+1055 LLESK
-1060 GLYKKLRD
+1060 GLYDKLRG
-1068 FVFGTL
+1068 FVFDTL
-1074 AGEGATAEDLR
+1074 VGEGATEEDLR
-1085 AAKRAEHELYAGL
+1085 AAKRAKHALYAGL
-1098 DDAQI
+1098 DDAKV

-1116 LTDEQVMRAVVRRE
+1116 LTDEQVMREVVRRK
-1130 GKSFAH
+1130 GKTFAR
-1136 RLLDTLRGLIEKV
+1136 RLLDVLRGLIEKV

-1155 GNADAEQLKMLER
+1155 GNADAEQLRVLER

-1181 ASGAADGAISF
+1181 VAEKTAVSFDLEQAAFEKQLDDWKDGLGKKYGSYN
-1192 AFTGTNKS
+1192 GT
-1200 GVREYKTDFPSDMPQ
+1200 Y
-1215 TERERLFKERLATIF
+1215 F
-1230 NLGAVELKT
+1230 NLGTTPSVLVKHGAKQVPVIMYEECLVKIT
-1239 DVKKIKVQ
+1239 GGKHSISLDEIKKLPEQLNDPILLFKGSVPDSFVALTEMETKAGHDVVVAIHINRRMGRTVINKI
-1247 ADRFTYQK
+1247 ASLHSRSND
-1255 NKYGDIGESRD
+1255 YGV
-1266 KAAKINALYD
+1266 N
-1276 LADILETSKFKSSN
+1276 
-1290 IESSYADSTNAPKNA
+1290 
-1305 AHKDVKYWYKF
+1305 
-1316 ENHIMLDGVPYKVV
+1316 
-1330 FNIRD
+1330 
-1335 KGKEQYQYLIEF
+1335 LIENYVNNQIRL
-1347 SSEGS
+1347 GN
-1352 LSTKKKATASDTA
+1352 LLDASTKKAPMWFTSRGL
-1365 AKEQLRAIDN
+1365 QLPKLVQTIIDA
-1375 RPSDTTVAQKNSG
+1375 DTTISQNNSG

-1397 KKDADIDGFSVG
+1397 KNDADIDGFSVG
-1409 GIKAKTADVGRLADA
+1409 GVDTDSEGNVLSEAQQKFFSDSLVTDEDGALLPVYHATDSAEFTVFDKSKLGYNTDGNASDEGMAATAHVGFWFNTKDLTGEAGSRAEKVYLNITNPRELASLDALAEEIIALGEGETPAEMGEAYATDLWLRGYDGIEIRHDEEFGGTSYVAFDENQIKRATNKNPTKDPDIRFSAGGINAKTADVGRLADA

-1429 GGADSETVRRQT
+1429 GGADSETVRRET

-1519 PQLSRAEKR
+1519 PRLSRAEKR

-1565 LELRLRDFAAPDIFF
+1565 LELRLRDFDAPDIFF
-1580 EADMRKLLEGTPT
+1580 EADMRKLLEGTPA
-1593 AERDAAQMALEKHYG
+1593 AERDAAQTALEKHYG

-1617 LYNRLRDLRAERE
+1617 LYNRLRDMRAERE
-1630 QDAERAYR
+1630 QNAERAYR
-1638 NTAGEIEAVDV
+1638 DTAGEIEAADV

-1669 TNVRFSNEHPM
+1669 EEVRFSQSAGWHHAEYDPETAGIKEQLEHSAETLNAMRTVTSVEVPQS
-1680 FTMEARQTDENISA
+1680 FTSKSEAAKWAIEILKQTGYQVDRQGYGVIRFNAKDINRGANYADTSAEKAALAALPAVLKKGIEIGGHANHKAREKQTVTFAAPVELNGIRGNMAVVVNKRGDHYYAHRIVLPDGKAFVFSEKNNATREPSRGVTVSGSLAETTSVASKDSISNSAENVNTILKNDAGTDE
-1694 DDLQAIRAIGRKSI
+1694 
-1708 NAFTSDDVRAT
+1708 
-1719 EKWARKFY
+1719 
-1727 RELGTKSPFF
+1727 
-1737 RAWFGDWR
+1737 
-1745 AEDTSTTNV
+1745 
-1754 VSVPTIDISQA
+1754 
-1765 ALEKGDYFIND
+1765 
-1776 TGWTVYAGKTLN
+1776 
-1788 DDTRHHSGG
+1788 
-1797 NRVNVKSLNA
+1797 
-1807 INAILD
+1807 
-1813 NAILL
+1813 
-1818 ETVASEP
+1818 
-1825 NTNKKSANTAF
+1825 
-1836 LHKLYTPITYDGKPY
+1836 
-1851 IAVSTVEEYYN
+1851 
-1862 ETNGSVSRRAYNLRA
+1862 
-1877 IKIEPAGGQLGI
+1877 
-1889 SSSSS
+1889 
-1894 RPDTS
+1894 
-1899 STISISDLYALVKQY
+1899 
-1914 DKDFKS
+1914 
-1920 KAANPA
+1920 
-1926 LLNED
+1926 
-1931 GTPKVVY
+1931 
-1938 HGTNSKAFTV
+1938 
-1948 FDSDKSG
+1948 
-1955 RVKKNVLGDGYY
+1955 
-1967 FAAEEESATHYG
+1967 
-1979 EHVMPVYLDIK
+1979 
-1990 NPYKVYA
+1990 
-1997 REGGMR
+1997 
-2003 AQMAEDFKMDAN
+2003 
-2015 AISRGDIQSILQV
+2015 
-2028 NGYDGVLLYSSKYA
+2028 
-2042 ADGDFSTA
+2042 
-2050 VVFDNTQIKSATD
+2050 
-2063 NIGTFDRENPDIRFS
+2063 DIRFS

-2084 DADAEVSDADKRF
+2084 DADTDAEVSDTDKRF

-2106 LQGGAD
+2106 LKGGAD
-2112 LWRTLRET
+2112 FWRTLRET
-2120 GASPREIAL
+2120 GTQPNQIAL
-2129 RMATSGESDTAIR
+2129 RMATSGENDTAIR
-2142 ELTGLYRDALGVWTY
+2142 ELTGLYRDALGVRTY
-2157 DKAWFDTHVPDIAD
+2157 DKAWLDAHVPDIAD

-2182 TVDEQ
+2182 AVDEQ

-2192 PEEVK
+2192 PDEVK

-2207 KLPNDAD
+2207 KLPADAD
-2214 AARVRQTAAN
+2214 AARVRQAAAN

-2385 LKRYIENEYVSAA
+2385 LKRYIENEYANVA
-2398 HPSPAERADAR
+2398 HPTTAERADAR

-2496 FGEEIGRYL
+2496 FGEEAGRYL

-2516 EAERQRFMQR
+2516 EGERQRFMQR
-2526 EIDKIRKLELTKLE
+2526 EIDKIRKLKLTKLE

-2560 LLKDK
+2560 LLKGK
-2565 GKNLDVEKCR
+2565 GKKLDVEKCR
-2575 AAVTVFRACYNLYY
+2575 AAVTVFRECYNLYY

-2700 RTLAGA
+2700 RTLAGV

-2720 AELKEQLYSPDPD
+2720 AALKEQLYSPDPD

-2769 IAGKQSRADREMEA
+2769 IAGKQTSFDRAFEYN
-2783 LFGRRVLNLGKKL
+2783 LGRKTLNLGKRL
-2796 NNIYVSAVISGNISS
+2796 NNTYSDAVIVGNLSS
-2811 ALKQGVQ
+2811 AFNQIVQ
-2818 IPFATIECG
+2818 LPFALTECG
-2827 RLNMVRALI
+2827 IRNMTRAFV
-2836 DMLPGNN
+2836 DMLPGND
-2843 RLNKA
+2843 RLNKT

-2855 VFLAGKRGVDYASE
+2855 TFLAGKRGVDYASE
-2869 LALREKGRALG
+2869 RAWNEKVTAAG
-2880 GYFFEKTDIFVTRL
+2880 GKFFESVDMAVTRL
-2894 ILRAKF
+2894 ILRAKYYQVT
-2900 FEVIHSN
+2900 EAN
-2907 PSISFDEAVR
+2907 PNIGFDAAVR

-2930 MKGSKP
+2930 MKGAKP
-2936 VLFNAKNVIYR
+2936 VLFNQKNVITR
-2947 TATAFQLENLNIVEY
+2947 TLAAFQLEQLNFAEY
-2962 AIHDIPEKYRQY
+2962 VARDVPAKYRAY
-2974 GKIHGVF
+2974 YKAHGTHATVRKIA
-2981 RMRVKILRDL
+2981 RELI
-2991 LSALVEV
+2991 SALINV
-2998 FLWNRLSQMILG
+2998 FVFNRLAELLYG
-3010 QTPVPGDMIG
+3010 QTPAAGDALG
-3020 ILADSLGAGWNLT
+3020 ILVDSLGAGWNLT
-3033 GNEYLLSLIDDL
+3033 GNDFLLTLADDL
-3045 LDAIAGKRMLGT
+3045 CRTMTGERKLGTRARGDFSVQSALGEFGDEVGDDVPLVNNILAMLGVT
-3057 ENRRANGKFNGWEA
+3057 N
-3071 LNQAKSDILDDIPI
+3071 S
-3085 VSNITSMLGWS
+3085 
-3096 DGKLA
+3096 KLP
-3101 LPKLSAPG
+3101 LPQVKAVTKAAS
-3109 KVLDDAKNGDFN
+3109 GDFKG
-3121 AKKIRG
+3121 A
-3127 YLFQDAAQWFP
+3127 AAQIPSDLATWVPF
-3138 GGTQLNKSKRG
+3138 GSQVKKTARG
-3149 IELIQNKGMYSSS
+3149 AKLIADKGMYSSS
-3162 GKLMFASDMNMGDSI
+3162 GKLMFASDMNVWDSI

-3198 YLSTEETELW
+3198 YLSAEETELW
-3208 QQMRETGGKPE
+3208 QQMRAAGGKPE

-3226 DVYNAGKAVKDSY
+3226 DVYNAGAAVREADPDAPSAEVKA
-3239 AEKLRIAEE
+3239 
-3248 AVSEDLPKEQKRE
+3248 
-3261 KEQEY
+3261 
-3266 SELRE
+3266 
-3271 EASAASKT
+3271 

-3304 TTNEKTVMDAL
+3304 TTNEKAVMDAL

-3427 LISDELHDKYI
+3427 LISDELHDKYT

>member
-17 SGMFQKAAQAY
+17 SGMFQKAAQTY
-28 QAKKREDDV
+28 QARNWEEDASQSLDGD
-37 PQPSDDDTAAN
+37 SAAN
-48 NPAVPINAY
+48 NPIAPALILAKRDGNAAAAKKLLDNAPYVQAERDGINAY
-57 ADAGAEIERQDAA
+57 ADAVAEIERQDAA
-70 AKAAAVQA
+70 AKDAAVQA

-98 KKKNAKVKETRREG
+98 KKKNTKVKETRREG
-112 NPKYNDDYVPDVDYP
+112 NPKYNDDYVSGVDYP

-139 ADVQARRD
+139 ANVQARRD

-163 SIGGKDTDADRQL
+163 SIGGKDADADRQL

-212 RERAAKQI
+212 RERAAKQT
-220 VDAEQNRFSSPSL
+220 VDTEQTRFSSPEL
-233 HTIDEK
+233 RTIDEK

-296 AKKSAASQK
+296 AKKSATAQK
-305 NAASA
+305 NTA
-310 DLYALRGAKTL
+310 DANLYALRGAKTL
-321 ATLPEASRDAI
+321 ATLPEEDRAAI
-332 FQYVA
+332 LSGVRVMRGNSA
-337 CDNTGVIDTRS
+337 AGMNTSIPQTFD
-348 FSGARIVD
+348 FS
-356 LQTGKRKYITKD
+356 TGKYRVLTED
-368 EFAKIRDAYDA
+368 EYKQIKADYNAVIRRLKESGVSDADIHRMTTTLEQSADA
-379 AIAELKAAGAS
+379 MIAAGGNVQTAAFALQYPTLAS
-390 QNDIDRML
+390 AI
-398 TAVRYSVDRVAA
+398 SVVSNLAS
-410 AGDSTETAKQSLK
+410 GV
-423 YPITMSTVSVI
+423 TV
-434 MNLSSGL
+434 GG
-441 FAGVGEAARAAGNI
+441 AEI
-455 GRADGYEKPMNI
+455 GRVVGNAFRGEGYKAPMNI
-467 NDAAHAPV
+467 NDAAYAPV

-573 KLKEVP
+573 KLREVP

-585 VALNIIKS
+585 VALNILKS
-593 TVVNASE
+593 TGVNASE

-611 DTIINGDY
+611 DTIINSDY
-619 SGYAEAYR
+619 SGYAKAYQ

-633 KNEKEADRLA
+633 KSEKEAERLA
-643 KQDMAKQ
+643 KQDMIKQ
-650 IGMAAFG
+650 VGMAAFG

-667 IGSAWGYFGNRDA
+667 IGTTWGYFGNRDA
-680 NRAAGSYFADENGRI
+680 NRAAGAYFTDENGRI
-695 NAENRNALIVEGLAS
+695 NAENRNALIGEGLAS
-710 ENEEIR
+710 GNEEIR
-716 AYAGTLEDKRT
+716 AYARTLEGKRT

-734 QLYRMLAAE
+734 QLYRMLVAE
-743 SQGNYNEVK
+743 TQGNYTEEKAKSDETSSPAFSEQALVQNKQLVSEMQPVSRITGNEFQKGEVDLITQVANFFKSLGNKAFNEEIGSVTVDRRGAKTDIAHGIGRKKAASFQAVFDVINNGKVVDYQTNWKGRGYDTAVVAAPITIGTTPYYMGVVLTRSQGENRFYVHEVFATDEKGTSPFKTGTTASSRTPGEDAPSVISILNSIREVK
-752 AQTESEEEQAVSAE
+752 NNINNVATAADSQVF
-766 TNTDA
+766 
-771 QQNEPRTETP
+771 P
-781 DFSDRSL
+781 DFSDRSP

-802 ARIEREA
+802 ARVAREA
-809 AAERAKAQTDTV
+809 AAERAKTQADTD
-821 LGNMLSGD
+821 LGNMLSGE
-829 LTNDRA
+829 LTNGRA

-845 TAFEALT
+845 NAFEALT

-901 AVGTAGQAVYDAG
+901 AVGTAGQAAYDAG
-914 YAAGVA
+914 YDAGVA
-920 AYKLR
+920 EYKLR
-925 GFAGDSLLAPSELY
+925 GFAGDSLLSPSELY

-950 YQGDAFDFLGNAVI
+950 YQGNAFDFLDNAAI
-964 GEVDARRIFEAGRR
+964 GEADARRIYEAGRR
-978 DAQADTYLNAAER
+978 DAKADTYLNAAER

-1004 TARRLSQVLDREI
+1004 TAKRLSQVLGREI
-1017 LFIDADADF
+1017 LFIDADEDF

-1036 LGAKSE
+1036 LGAKTE

-1060 GLYKKLRD
+1060 GLYDKLRD
-1068 FVFGTL
+1068 FVFDAL

-1181 ASGAADGAISF
+1181 TSEAADGAISF

-1290 IESSYADSTNAPKNA
+1290 IESSYADSTNDPKNA

-1375 RPSDTTVAQKNSG
+1375 RPSDTTVSQKNSG

-1397 KKDADIDGFSVG
+1397 KNDADIDGFSVGGVETDSEGNTLSEAQQKFFSDSLVTDEDGALLPVYHATDSAEFTVFDKSKLGYNTDGNTSDEGMAATAHVGFWFNTKDLTGEAGSRAEKVYLNLTNPYELTSLDALAEEIKAFGEGETPAEMGEAYATDLWLRGYDGIEIQNDEEFGGTSYVAFDENQIKRTTNKNPTKDADIRFSVG

-1429 GGADSETVRRQT
+1429 GGADSETVRRET

-1519 PQLSRAEKR
+1519 PRLSRAEKR

-1565 LELRLRDFAAPDIFF
+1565 LELRLRDFDAPDIFF
-1580 EADMRKLLEGTPT
+1580 EADMRKLLEGTPA
-1593 AERDAAQMALEKHYG
+1593 AERDAAQTALEKHYG

-1638 NTAGEIEAVDV
+1638 NTAGEIEASDV
-1649 ANRLGLSERQRA
+1649 ANRIGLSEMQRA

-1669 TNVRFSNEHPM
+1669 EEVRFSNEHPM
-1680 FTMEARQTDENISA
+1680 FTMEARQTDA
-1694 DDLQAIRAIGRKSI
+1694 
-1708 NAFTSDDVRAT
+1708 
-1719 EKWARKFY
+1719 
-1727 RELGTKSPFF
+1727 
-1737 RAWFGDWR
+1737 
-1745 AEDTSTTNV
+1745 
-1754 VSVPTIDISQA
+1754 
-1765 ALEKGDYFIND
+1765 
-1776 TGWTVYAGKTLN
+1776 
-1788 DDTRHHSGG
+1788 
-1797 NRVNVKSLNA
+1797 
-1807 INAILD
+1807 
-1813 NAILL
+1813 
-1818 ETVASEP
+1818 
-1825 NTNKKSANTAF
+1825 
-1836 LHKLYTPITYDGKPY
+1836 
-1851 IAVSTVEEYYN
+1851 
-1862 ETNGSVSRRAYNLRA
+1862 
-1877 IKIEPAGGQLGI
+1877 
-1889 SSSSS
+1889 
-1894 RPDTS
+1894 
-1899 STISISDLYALVKQY
+1899 
-1914 DKDFKS
+1914 
-1920 KAANPA
+1920 
-1926 LLNED
+1926 
-1931 GTPKVVY
+1931 
-1938 HGTNSKAFTV
+1938 
-1948 FDSDKSG
+1948 
-1955 RVKKNVLGDGYY
+1955 
-1967 FAAEEESATHYG
+1967 
-1979 EHVMPVYLDIK
+1979 
-1990 NPYKVYA
+1990 
-1997 REGGMR
+1997 
-2003 AQMAEDFKMDAN
+2003 
-2015 AISRGDIQSILQV
+2015 
-2028 NGYDGVLLYSSKYA
+2028 
-2042 ADGDFSTA
+2042 
-2050 VVFDNTQIKSATD
+2050 
-2063 NIGTFDRENPDIRFS
+2063 
-2078 VGDGQT
+2078 
-2084 DADAEVSDADKRF
+2084 DADTEVSDADKRF

-2106 LQGGAD
+2106 LKGGAD

-2120 GASPREIAL
+2120 SASPREIAL
-2129 RMATSGESDTAIR
+2129 RMATSGESDAAIR

-2157 DKAWFDTHVPDIAD
+2157 DKAWLDAHVPDIAD

-2187 MLGLA
+2187 MLELA

-2214 AARVRQTAAN
+2214 AARVRQTAAK

-2235 FAEDRKTA
+2235 FTEDRKTA

-2385 LKRYIENEYVSAA
+2385 LKQYIENEYANAA
-2398 HPSPAERADAR
+2398 HPTTAERADAR

-2440 RGLRDNGIETFY
+2440 RGLKDGGIETFY

-2460 EELAQNIFKTS
+2460 EELAQNIFKMS

-2496 FGEEIGRYL
+2496 FGEEVGRYL

-2560 LLKDK
+2560 LLKGK

-2769 IAGKQSRADREMEA
+2769 IAGKQTSFDRAFEYNI
-2783 LFGRRVLNLGKKL
+2783 GRKTLNLGKWL
-2796 NNIYVSAVISGNISS
+2796 NNTYSAAAIVGNLSS
-2811 ALKQGVQ
+2811 AFNQTVQ
-2818 IPFATIECG
+2818 LPFALTECG
-2827 RLNMVRALI
+2827 IRNMTRAFV
-2836 DMLPGNN
+2836 DMLPGSD
-2843 RLNKA
+2843 RLNKT

-2855 VFLAGKRGVDYASE
+2855 TFLAGKRGVDYASE
-2869 LALREKGRALG
+2869 LKLKEKINAAG
-2880 GYFFEKTDIFVTRL
+2880 GKFFEAVDMAVTRL
-2894 ILRAKF
+2894 ILRAKYYQVT
-2900 FEVIHSN
+2900 EAN
-2907 PSISFDEAVR
+2907 PNIGFDAAIR

-2930 MKGSKP
+2930 MKGAKP
-2936 VLFNAKNVIYR
+2936 VLFNQKNVITR
-2947 TATAFQLENLNIVEY
+2947 TLTAFQLEQLNFAEY
-2962 AIHDIPEKYRQY
+2962 VARDVPAKYRAY
-2974 GKIHGVF
+2974 YKAHGTHATVRKIA
-2981 RMRVKILRDL
+2981 RELI
-2991 LSALVEV
+2991 SALINV
-2998 FLWNRLSQMILG
+2998 FVFNRLAELLYG
-3010 QTPVPGDMIG
+3010 QTPAAGDALG
-3020 ILADSLGAGWNLT
+3020 ILVDSLGAGWNLT
-3033 GNEYLLSLIDDL
+3033 GNDFLLTLADDL
-3045 LDAIAGKRMLGT
+3045 CRTMTGERKLGTRARGDFSTQNAIGAFGDEVGDDVPLVNNILAMLGVT
-3057 ENRRANGKFNGWEA
+3057 N
-3071 LNQAKSDILDDIPI
+3071 S
-3085 VSNITSMLGWS
+3085 
-3096 DGKLA
+3096 KLP
-3101 LPKLSAPG
+3101 LPQIKAVTKAAS
-3109 KVLDDAKNGDFN
+3109 GDFKG
-3121 AKKIRG
+3121 A
-3127 YLFQDAAQWFP
+3127 AAQIPSDLATWRPF
-3138 GGTQLNKSKRG
+3138 GSQIKKTARG
-3149 IELIQNKGMYSSS
+3149 VKLIADKGMYSSS
-3162 GKLMFASDMNMGDSI
+3162 GKLMFASDMNMWDSI

-3198 YLSTEETELW
+3198 YLSAEETALW
-3208 QQMRETGGKPE
+3208 QQMRAAGGKPE
-3219 ESFNALQ
+3219 ESFDALQ
-3226 DVYNAGKAVKDSY
+3226 DVYNAGAAVREADPDAPSAEVKA
-3239 AEKLRIAEE
+3239 
-3248 AVSEDLPKEQKRE
+3248 
-3261 KEQEY
+3261 
-3266 SELRE
+3266 
-3271 EASAASKT
+3271 

-3304 TTNEKTVMDAL
+3304 TTNEKAVMDAL

-3427 LISDELHDKYI
+3427 LISDELHDKYT

-3444 GSVDEFLAAYAATR
+3444 GSVDEVLAAYAATR

-3476 RKMKKAIDAAVPDA
+3476 RKMKKAIDAAVPGA

>member
-1 MFEKAAET
+1 MPKYKT
-9 YKKKNDMY
+9 Y
-17 SGMFQKAAQAY
+17 
-28 QAKKREDDV
+28 DDV
-37 PQPSDDDTAAN
+37 PVKKKYKTYDDVKVKTHWEEDASQPLDGDSAAN
-48 NPAVPINAY
+48 NPIAPALILAKRDGNVAAAKELLDNAPYVQAGRDGINSY
-57 ADAGAEIERQDAA
+57 ADAVAEIERQDAA
-70 AKAAAVQA
+70 AKTAAVQA

-98 KKKNAKVKETRREG
+98 KKKNTKVKETRREG
-112 NPKYNDDYVPDVDYP
+112 NPKYNDDYVSGVDYP

-147 TDFNARFPEAG
+147 TDFNTRFPEA
-158 ELVQR
+158 EALVQR
-163 SIGGKDTDADRQL
+163 SIGGKDADADRQL

-212 RERAAKQI
+212 RERAAAQTA
-220 VDAEQNRFSSPSL
+220 DAEQTRFSSPEL
-233 HTIDEK
+233 RTIDEK

-247 AAAES
+247 AAAET
-252 AQMTVEDA
+252 AQTTAEDA

-268 DELRANG
+268 DTLRANG

-288 ELAQAAGN
+288 ELAQAASD

-305 NAASA
+305 NAAGA

-368 EFAKIRDAYDA
+368 EFVKIRDAYDA

-410 AGDSTETAKQSLK
+410 AGDSSETAKQSLK

-434 MNLSSGL
+434 TNLSSGL
-441 FAGVGEAARAAGNI
+441 FAGVGEAARAIGNT

-467 NDAAHAPV
+467 SGAAYAPV
-475 RATNDIRGTIAERIE
+475 RATNDIRGMIAERIE
-490 EGNGFGGKVGSFAYQ
+490 EGNGFGGVIGSDAYQ
-505 TLMSTADSVVAS
+505 LAMSTVDSVAS
-517 VLGNVGGAAAIGGS
+517 SFFGNWGSAAALGGS
-531 AFASAIVDAKESGV
+531 AMASAIVDAKEKGV
-545 SDEQALMTGICAGIF
+545 SDGQALETGIYAGIF
-560 ETLFERVSIGNFN
+560 EILFERVSIGNFN
-573 KLKEVP
+573 KLKEMQ
-579 PATLRD
+579 PATVRD
-585 VALNIIKS
+585 WVMNILKALF
-593 TVVNASE
+593 VNGSE
-600 EGATEI
+600 EGLTET
-606 ANILA
+606 ANIMA
-611 DTIINGDY
+611 DYYINGDY
-619 SGYAEAYR
+619 SDVMQTYK
-627 SYLAAG
+627 SYLSNTGNEEEAERLTKRSTAIRIGKAAAG
-633 KNEKEADRLA
+633 
-643 KQDMAKQ
+643 
-650 IGMAAFG
+650 GAA
-657 GAVQGFFMGG
+657 QGVLMGF
-667 IGSAWGYFGNRDA
+667 IGSGLGYFGNRDA
-680 NRAAGSYFADENGRI
+680 NRAAGAYFTDENGRI
-695 NAENRNALIVEGLAS
+695 NAENRNALIGEGLAS
-710 ENEEIR
+710 GNEEIR

-727 MSQAEAG
+727 MSQTEAG
-734 QLYRMLAAE
+734 QLYRMLVAQT
-743 SQGNYNEVK
+743 QGNYNEVK
-752 AQTESEEEQAVSAE
+752 GQAENGEEQAVSGE
-766 TNTDA
+766 TDA
-771 QQNEPRTETP
+771 PAQENTPAAVQQSEPRTETP

-788 DEPISEAEFRAAYA
+788 DDPISEAEFRAAYA
-802 ARIEREA
+802 ARVAREA
-809 AAERAKAQTDTV
+809 AAERAKTQADTD
-821 LGNMLSGD
+821 LGNMLSGE
-829 LTNDRA
+829 LTNGRA

-845 TAFEALT
+845 NAFEALT

-870 QTFATEKLRDARAD
+870 QTFAAEKLRDARAD
-884 ARMTALK
+884 ARMAALK

-914 YAAGVA
+914 YDAGVA

-925 GFAGDSLLAPSELY
+925 GFAGDALLAPSELY

-950 YQGDAFDFLGNAVI
+950 YQGDAFDFMDNAAIV
-964 GEVDARRIFEAGRR
+964 EADARRIYEAGRR
-978 DAQADTYLNAAER
+978 DAKADTYLNAAER
-991 SAFEHGVSAEEGA
+991 SAFEHGVSAEKGA
-1004 TARRLSQVLDREI
+1004 TAKRLSQVLGREI

-1036 LGAKSE
+1036 LGAKSD

-1055 LLEGK
+1055 LLESK
-1060 GLYKKLRD
+1060 GLYDKLRD
-1068 FVFGTL
+1068 FVFDTL

-1085 AAKRAEHELYAGL
+1085 ASKRAEHELYAGL
-1098 DDAQI
+1098 DDGKV

-1116 LTDEQVMRAVVRRE
+1116 LTDEQVMREVVRRE
-1130 GKSFAH
+1130 GKSFAR

-1181 ASGAADGAISF
+1181 AAEKTGVEASGGMQLLIARSDKNIPVLVIDADIAKNKTGQSDLIREVKDSISKIPYVAISKQRIYFTSDTKRETTFSKYSKWLKSKAADVFIDKMRAVY
-1192 AFTGTNKS
+1192 NLDEL
-1200 GVREYKTDFPSDMPQ
+1200 V
-1215 TERERLFKERLATIF
+1215 LATTDYV
-1230 NLGAVELKT
+1230 NEGLKHPRK
-1239 DVKKIKVQ
+1239 DNIVDFARGRV
-1247 ADRFTYQK
+1247 
-1255 NKYGDIGESRD
+1255 
-1266 KAAKINALYD
+1266 LM
-1276 LADILETSKFKSSN
+1276 DILGKQYT
-1290 IESSYADSTNAPKNA
+1290 AD
-1305 AHKDVKYWYKF
+1305 
-1316 ENHIMLDGVPYKVV
+1316 VV
-1330 FNIRD
+1330 VGFTD
-1335 KGKEQYQYLIEF
+1335 KGICELHDVVNINPTQFGYKKTNDALSTI
-1347 SSEGS
+1347 SSEDEHLQKRTS
-1352 LSTKKKATASDTA
+1352 FV
-1365 AKEQLRAIDN
+1365 N
-1375 RPSDTTVAQKNSG
+1375 TTVSQNSSG

-1397 KKDADIDGFSVG
+1397 KNDADIDGFSVG

-1429 GGADSETVRRQT
+1429 GGADSETVRRET

-1455 DDSKMHFINHRE
+1455 DDSKMRFINHRE

-1487 YPELRDYTVLNF
+1487 YPELRNYTVLNF
-1499 GISDD
+1499 AFEDGINGVFS
-1504 VEAAFYPGLNRITLD
+1504 PGLNRIMLNPNLD
-1519 PQLSRAEKR
+1519 RAGKR
-1528 AALIHEIQHAIQLI
+1528 AALIHEIQHAIQVI
-1542 EGFTAGATTDYWRGS
+1542 EGFAAGSSTDYWQDAFV
-1557 LKTAEEKQ
+1557 TDEEKRTERHL
-1565 LELRLRDFAAPDIFF
+1565 LELS
-1580 EADMRKLLEGTPT
+1580 RKNRLLEEDMYRLLEDTPD
-1593 AERDAAQMALEKHYG
+1593 ARRDALRATLVKRHGEK
-1608 EAPVREYVD
+1608 AVREFTD
-1617 LYNRLRDLRAERE
+1617 TYNHLLALQKQRE
-1630 QDAERAYR
+1630 MRAERAYR
-1638 NTAGEIEAVDV
+1638 DTAGEIEAADV
-1649 ANRLGLSERQRA
+1649 ASRLGLSAKQRA

-1669 TNVRFSNEHPM
+1669 TDVRFSKKRSM
-1680 FTMEARQTDENISA
+1680 FSMEARQKDTDITV
-1694 DDLQAIRAIGRKSI
+1694 DDLQAIRDIGRKSV

-1745 AEDTSTTNV
+1745 AADGGKINTV
-1754 VSVPTIDISQA
+1754 VASESSGKNPRGIF
-1765 ALEKGDYFIND
+1765 KNKD
-1776 TGWTVYAGKTLN
+1776 TGWDITSSSVGYDETVS
-1788 DDTRHHSGG
+1788 HSGKDK
-1797 NRVNVKSLNA
+1797 RSLA
-1807 INAILD
+1807 AMRTID
-1813 NAILL
+1813 KLL
-1818 ETVASEP
+1818 ENAVLLDTEISAYGRGKKSVYTAFMHKFYALIYIDGAP
-1825 NTNKKSANTAF
+1825 NIAKIAVDESYMPGQSDTNKKFYHVRAIQIEAVPSVGIGNS
-1836 LHKLYTPITYDGKPY
+1836 HTPIMEKT
-1851 IAVSTVEEYYN
+1851 A
-1862 ETNGSVSRRAYNLRA
+1862 
-1877 IKIEPAGGQLGI
+1877 
-1889 SSSSS
+1889 
-1894 RPDTS
+1894 
-1899 STISISDLYALVKQY
+1899 STISISDLYALVKRY
-1914 DKDFKS
+1914 DKDFKP
-1920 KAANPA
+1920 KAVNPA

-1931 GTPKVVY
+1931 GTPKVIY
-1938 HGTNSKAFTV
+1938 HGTNSEAFTV

-1979 EHVMPVYLDIK
+1979 EHVIPVYLNME

-1997 REGGMR
+1997 RDGGMR
-2003 AQMAEDFKMDAN
+2003 AQMAEDFNMDAN
-2015 AISRGDIQSILQV
+2015 AISRGDIQSILQA

-2063 NIGTFDRENPDIRFS
+2063 NVGTFDRENPDIRFS
-2078 VGDGQT
+2078 VGGEQT
-2084 DADAEVSDADKRF
+2084 DAGADTEVSDADKRF
-2097 APVESAIKL
+2097 APVESAIRMLK
-2106 LQGGAD
+2106 GGAD

-2157 DKAWFDTHVPDIAD
+2157 DKAWFDAHVPDIAD

-2187 MLGLA
+2187 LLGLA

-2207 KLPNDAD
+2207 KLPADAD
-2214 AARVRQTAAN
+2214 AARVRQAAAN

-2266 GALLADIADVL
+2266 GALLADIADAL

-2343 YGHRETYALDKLGV
+2343 YGHKETYALDALGV

-2385 LKRYIENEYVSAA
+2385 LKRYIENEYASDA
-2398 HPSPAERADAR
+2398 HPTAAERADAR

-2460 EELAQNIFKTS
+2460 EELAQNIFKVS

-2496 FGEEIGRYL
+2496 FGEEVGRYL

-2560 LLKDK
+2560 LLKGK

-2575 AAVTVFRACYNLYY
+2575 AAVTVFRGCYNLYY

-2733 KSFADIEAKLT
+2733 KSFADIETKLT

-2769 IAGKQSRADREMEA
+2769 IAGKQSSFDRAFEYNI
-2783 LFGRRVLNLGKKL
+2783 GRKTLNLGKWL
-2796 NNIYVSAVISGNISS
+2796 NNTYSAAAIVGNLSS
-2811 ALKQGVQ
+2811 AFNQTVQ
-2818 IPFATIECG
+2818 LPFALTECG
-2827 RLNMVRALI
+2827 IRNMTRAFV
-2836 DMLPGNN
+2836 DMLPGSD
-2843 RLNKA
+2843 RLNKT

-2855 VFLAGKRGVDYASE
+2855 TFLAGKRGVDYASE
-2869 LALREKGRALG
+2869 LKLKEKINAAG
-2880 GYFFEKTDIFVTRL
+2880 GKFFEAVDMAVTRL
-2894 ILRAKF
+2894 ILRAKYYQVT
-2900 FEVIHSN
+2900 EAN
-2907 PSISFDEAVR
+2907 PNIGFDAAIR

-2930 MKGSKP
+2930 MKGAKP
-2936 VLFNAKNVIYR
+2936 VLFNQKNVITR
-2947 TATAFQLENLNIVEY
+2947 TLTAFQLEQLNFVEY
-2962 AIHDIPEKYRQY
+2962 VARDVPAKYRAY
-2974 GKIHGVF
+2974 YKAHGTHATVRKIA
-2981 RMRVKILRDL
+2981 REL
-2991 LSALVEV
+2991 LSALINV
-2998 FLWNRLSQMILG
+2998 FVFNRLAELLYG
-3010 QTPVPGDMIG
+3010 QTPAAGDALG
-3020 ILADSLGAGWNLT
+3020 ILVDSLGAGWNLT
-3033 GNEYLLSLIDDL
+3033 GNDFLLTLADDL
-3045 LDAIAGKRMLGT
+3045 CRTMTGERKLGTKERGDFSTQNALGAFGDEVGDDVPLVNNILAMLGVT
-3057 ENRRANGKFNGWEA
+3057 N
-3071 LNQAKSDILDDIPI
+3071 S
-3085 VSNITSMLGWS
+3085 
-3096 DGKLA
+3096 KLP
-3101 LPKLSAPG
+3101 LPQIKAVTKAAS
-3109 KVLDDAKNGDFN
+3109 GDFKG
-3121 AKKIRG
+3121 A
-3127 YLFQDAAQWFP
+3127 AAQIPSDLATWRPF
-3138 GGTQLNKSKRG
+3138 GSQVKKTARG
-3149 IELIQNKGMYSSS
+3149 VKLIADKGMYSSS
-3162 GKLMFASDMNMGDSI
+3162 GKLMFASDMNLWDCI

-3198 YLSTEETELW
+3198 YLSTEETALW
-3208 QQMRETGGKPE
+3208 QQMRAAGGKPE
-3219 ESFNALQ
+3219 ESFDALQ
-3226 DVYNAGKAVKDSY
+3226 DVYNAGAAVREADPDAPSAEVKA
-3239 AEKLRIAEE
+3239 
-3248 AVSEDLPKEQKRE
+3248 
-3261 KEQEY
+3261 
-3266 SELRE
+3266 
-3271 EASAASKT
+3271 

-3284 IDNLPL
+3284 IDDLPL

-3304 TTNEKTVMDAL
+3304 TTNEKAVMDAL

-3324 KVYRFMSGFVLQEK
+3324 KVYRFMSGFALQEK

-3427 LISDELHDKYI
+3427 LISDELHDKYT

-3444 GSVDEFLAAYAATR
+3444 GSVDEFLVAYAATR

>member
-9 YKKKNDMY
+9 YKKKNDTY
-17 SGMFQKAAQAY
+17 SGMFQKAVQTY
-28 QAKKREDDV
+28 QARNWEEDASQSLDGD
-37 PQPSDDDTAAN
+37 SAAN
-48 NPAVPINAY
+48 NPIAPALILAKRDGNAAAAKKLLDNAPYVQAGRDGINAY
-57 ADAGAEIERQDAA
+57 ADAVAEIERQDAA
-70 AKAAAVQA
+70 AKTAAVQA

-92 RDGSMP
+92 LDGSMP
-98 KKKNAKVKETRREG
+98 KKKNTKVKETRREG
-112 NPKYNDDYVPDVDYP
+112 NPKYNDDYVPGVDYP

-147 TDFNARFPEAG
+147 ADFNTRFPEA
-158 ELVQR
+158 ETLAQR
-163 SIGGKDTDADRQL
+163 AIGGKDVDADRQL
-176 RELAQQYADENAA
+176 RELAQRYADENAA

-198 KEAKDSKNKTVLQR
+198 KEVKDSKNKTVLQR
-212 RERAAKQI
+212 REGAAAQTA
-220 VDAEQNRFSSPSL
+220 DAEQTRFSSPEL
-233 HTIDEK
+233 RTIDGK

-296 AKKSAASQK
+296 AKKSATAQK
-305 NAASA
+305 NTA
-310 DLYALRGAKTL
+310 DANLYALRGAKTL

-379 AIAELKAAGAS
+379 AIAELKAASAS

-441 FAGVGEAARAAGNI
+441 FAGVGEAARATGNI

-467 NDAAHAPV
+467 NDAAYAPV

-490 EGNGFGGKVGSFAYQ
+490 EGNGFGGKAGSFAYQ

-517 VLGNVGGAAAIGGS
+517 VLGNAGGAAAIGGS

-560 ETLFERVSIGNFN
+560 ETLFEQVSIGNFN

-579 PATLRD
+579 PARLRD
-585 VALNIIKS
+585 VALNIVKS

-633 KNEKEADRLA
+633 KSEKEADRLA

-657 GAVQGFFMGG
+657 GAVQGGFMGG

-680 NRAAGSYFADENGRI
+680 NRAAGTYFTDENGRI
-695 NAENRNALIVEGLAS
+695 NAENRNALIGEGLAS
-710 ENEEIR
+710 GNEEIR
-716 AYAGTLEDKRT
+716 TYAGTLEDKRT
-727 MSQAEAG
+727 MSRAEAG

-743 SQGNYNEVK
+743 SQGNYTEEKAKADDTSSPAFSEQTLVQNKQLVSEMQPVSRITGNEFQKGEVDLITQVANFFKSLGNKAFNEEIGSVTVDRRGAKTDIAHGIGRKKAASFQAVFDVINNGKVVDYQTNWKGRGYDTAVVAAPITIGTTPYYMGVVLTRSQGENRFYVHEIFATDEKGTSPFKTGTTASSRTPGEDAPSVISILNSIREVK
-752 AQTESEEEQAVSAE
+752 NNANNVSA
-766 TNTDA
+766 DA
-771 QQNEPRTETP
+771 DSQVFP
-781 DFSDRSL
+781 DFSDRSP

-845 TAFEALT
+845 TAFETLT

-891 TADTREKMRA
+891 TADTREKMRT

-914 YAAGVA
+914 YDAGVA
-920 AYKLR
+920 EYKLR
-925 GFAGDSLLAPSELY
+925 GFAGDSLLSPSELY

-950 YQGDAFDFLGNAVI
+950 YQGNAFDFMDNAAI
-964 GEVDARRIFEAGRR
+964 GEADARRIYEAGRR
-978 DAQADTYLNAAER
+978 DAKADTYLNATER
-991 SAFEHGVSAEEGA
+991 SAFEHGASAEEGA
-1004 TARRLSQVLDREI
+1004 TAKRLSQTLGKEI

-1060 GLYKKLRD
+1060 GLYDKLRD
-1068 FVFGTL
+1068 FVFDTL

-1085 AAKRAEHELYAGL
+1085 ASKRTEHELYAGL
-1098 DDAQI
+1098 DDGKV

-1116 LTDEQVMRAVVRRE
+1116 LTDEQVMREVVRRE
-1130 GKSFAH
+1130 GKSFAR

-1181 ASGAADGAISF
+1181 AATDAVAVTFSMVGKNKNGIEVYETSDAVKKLSYNERKALFLEVMKNQYRGRTARFVRNGHTYYALFSDGDMRKNIYGDKRSDTRGWKAKITAGADG
-1192 AFTGTNKS
+1192 
-1200 GVREYKTDFPSDMPQ
+1200 D
-1215 TERERLFKERLATIF
+1215 IF
-1230 NLGAVELKT
+1230 NLVENAAYNGSMAESGKNNSAHRSVHHWDYFIKT
-1239 DVKKIKVQ
+1239 VQ
-1247 ADRFTYQK
+1247 IDGR
-1255 NKYGDIGESRD
+1255 
-1266 KAAKINALYD
+1266 LYD
-1276 LADILETSKFKSSN
+1276 LTANVRKT
-1290 IESSYADSTNAPKNA
+1290 DSGEFVYFLQFNENKKTEAAPLLRATNGSFNR
-1305 AHKDVKYWYKF
+1305 
-1316 ENHIMLDGVPYKVV
+1316 ML
-1330 FNIRD
+1330 
-1335 KGKEQYQYLIEF
+1335 
-1347 SSEGS
+1347 
-1352 LSTKKKATASDTA
+1352 TASD
-1365 AKEQLRAIDN
+1365 
-1375 RPSDTTVAQKNSG
+1375 DTSLSQDSPD
-1388 VNSKYTQNS
+1388 VNSHSMQNS
-1397 KKDADIDGFSVG
+1397 KNDAGIGGFSAG
-1409 GIKAKTADVGRLADA
+1409 GINAKTADVGRLADA
-1424 ERMEQ
+1424 ERMEKA
-1429 GGADSETVRRQT
+1429 GTDSETVRRET

-1519 PQLSRAEKR
+1519 PRLSRAEKR

-1593 AERDAAQMALEKHYG
+1593 AEQDAARAALEKHYG
-1608 EAPVREYVD
+1608 ETPVREYVD

-1630 QDAERAYR
+1630 QNAERAYR
-1638 NTAGEIEAVDV
+1638 NTAGEIEAADV
-1649 ANRLGLSERQRA
+1649 ANRIGLSERQRA

-1669 TNVRFSNEHPM
+1669 EEVRFSQSAGWHHAEYDPVTAGIKEQLEH
-1680 FTMEARQTDENISA
+1680 SA
-1694 DDLQAIRAIGRKSI
+1694 
-1708 NAFTSDDVRAT
+1708 
-1719 EKWARKFY
+1719 E
-1727 RELGTKSPFF
+1727 
-1737 RAWFGDWR
+1737 
-1745 AEDTSTTNV
+1745 
-1754 VSVPTIDISQA
+1754 
-1765 ALEKGDYFIND
+1765 
-1776 TGWTVYAGKTLN
+1776 TLN
-1788 DDTRHHSGG
+1788 AMR
-1797 NRVNVKSLNA
+1797 
-1807 INAILD
+1807 
-1813 NAILL
+1813 
-1818 ETVASEP
+1818 TVASVEVP
-1825 NTNKKSANTAF
+1825 QNFTSKSEAAKWAIETLKRTGYQVDRQGYGVIHFNAKDINRGANYADTSAEKAALAALPAVLKKGIEIGGHANHKAREKQTVTFAAPVELNGIRGNMAVVVNKRGDHYYAHRIV
-1836 LHKLYTPITYDGKPY
+1836 LPDGKGFVFSEKNNATREPSRGVT
-1851 IAVSTVEEYYN
+1851 VSGSLA
-1862 ETNGSVSRRAYNLRA
+1862 ETTSVAS
-1877 IKIEPAGGQLGI
+1877 K
-1889 SSSSS
+1889 
-1894 RPDTS
+1894 D
-1899 STISISDLYALVKQY
+1899 SISNSAENVNTILKNDA
-1914 DKDFKS
+1914 
-1920 KAANPA
+1920 
-1926 LLNED
+1926 
-1931 GTPKVVY
+1931 GT
-1938 HGTNSKAFTV
+1938 
-1948 FDSDKSG
+1948 D
-1955 RVKKNVLGDGYY
+1955 
-1967 FAAEEESATHYG
+1967 E
-1979 EHVMPVYLDIK
+1979 
-1990 NPYKVYA
+1990 
-1997 REGGMR
+1997 
-2003 AQMAEDFKMDAN
+2003 
-2015 AISRGDIQSILQV
+2015 
-2028 NGYDGVLLYSSKYA
+2028 
-2042 ADGDFSTA
+2042 
-2050 VVFDNTQIKSATD
+2050 
-2063 NIGTFDRENPDIRFS
+2063 DIRFS
-2078 VGDGQT
+2078 VGDGKM
-2084 DADAEVSDADKRF
+2084 DADTEVSDADKRF

-2157 DKAWFDTHVPDIAD
+2157 DKAWFDAHVPDIAD

-2187 MLGLA
+2187 LLGLA

-2214 AARVRQTAAN
+2214 AARVRQTAER
-2224 LHRGLRPTAAE
+2224 LHRGLRPTATE
-2235 FAEDRKTA
+2235 FAEDRKAA

-2266 GALLADIADVL
+2266 GALLTDIADVL
-2277 EKKKVRAET
+2277 EKKKVDAET
-2286 ITRLTAQVRGENG
+2286 IARLTAQVRGENG

-2343 YGHRETYALDKLGV
+2343 YGHRETYALSKLGV

-2364 DIAKYGTKPSELIAN
+2364 DIAKYGAKPSELIAN

-2385 LKRYIENEYVSAA
+2385 LKRYIENGYA
-2398 HPSPAERADAR
+2398 HAVHPTAAERADAR

-2460 EELAQNIFKTS
+2460 EELAQNIFKDPVTPGRKA
-2471 IEPGKKAVQQWRL
+2471 EPQWRL

-2496 FGEEIGRYL
+2496 FSEEVGRYL

-2516 EAERQRFMQR
+2516 EGERQRFMQR
-2526 EIDKIRKLELTKLE
+2526 EIDKIRKLKLTKLE

-2552 ESRLAFYE
+2552 ESRLAFFA
-2560 LLKDK
+2560 LLKGK

-2575 AAVTVFRACYNLYY
+2575 AAVTVFRECYNLYY

-2769 IAGKQSRADREMEA
+2769 IAGKQSSFDRAFEYN
-2783 LFGRRVLNLGKKL
+2783 LGRKTLNLGKRL
-2796 NNIYVSAVISGNISS
+2796 NNTYSAAVIVGNLSS
-2811 ALKQGVQ
+2811 AFNQTVQ
-2818 IPFATIECG
+2818 LPFALTECG
-2827 RLNMVRALI
+2827 IRNMTRAFV
-2836 DMLPGNN
+2836 DMLPGND
-2843 RLNKA
+2843 RLNKT

-2855 VFLAGKRGVDYASE
+2855 TFLAGKRGVDYASE
-2869 LALREKGRALG
+2869 RAWNEKVTAAG
-2880 GYFFEKTDIFVTRL
+2880 GKFFEAVDMAVSRL
-2894 ILRAKF
+2894 ILRAKYYQVT
-2900 FEVIHSN
+2900 EAN
-2907 PSISFDEAVR
+2907 PNISFDAAVR

-2930 MKGSKP
+2930 MKGAKP
-2936 VLFNAKNVIYR
+2936 VLFNQKNVITR
-2947 TATAFQLENLNIVEY
+2947 TLTAFQLEQLNFVEY
-2962 AIHDIPEKYRQY
+2962 VARDVPAKYRAY
-2974 GKIHGVF
+2974 YKAHGTHATVRKIA
-2981 RMRVKILRDL
+2981 REL
-2991 LSALVEV
+2991 LSALINV
-2998 FLWNRLSQMILG
+2998 FVFNRLAELLYG
-3010 QTPVPGDMIG
+3010 QTPAAGDALG
-3020 ILADSLGAGWNLT
+3020 ILVDSLGAGWNLI
-3033 GNEYLLSLIDDL
+3033 GNDFLLTLADDL
-3045 LDAIAGKRMLGT
+3045 CRTMTGERKLGTRARGDFSVQSALGEFGDEVGDDVPLVNNILAMLGVT
-3057 ENRRANGKFNGWEA
+3057 N
-3071 LNQAKSDILDDIPI
+3071 S
-3085 VSNITSMLGWS
+3085 
-3096 DGKLA
+3096 KLP
-3101 LPKLSAPG
+3101 LPQVKAVTKAAS
-3109 KVLDDAKNGDFN
+3109 GDFKG
-3121 AKKIRG
+3121 A
-3127 YLFQDAAQWFP
+3127 AAQIPSDLATWVPF
-3138 GGTQLNKSKRG
+3138 GSQVKKTARG
-3149 IELIQNKGMYSSS
+3149 AKLIADKGMYSSS
-3162 GKLMFASDMNMGDSI
+3162 GKLMFASDMNVWDSI

-3198 YLSTEETELW
+3198 YLSAEETELW
-3208 QQMRETGGKPE
+3208 QQMRAAGGKPE

-3226 DVYNAGKAVKDSY
+3226 DVYNAGAAVREADPDAPSAEVKA
-3239 AEKLRIAEE
+3239 
-3248 AVSEDLPKEQKRE
+3248 
-3261 KEQEY
+3261 
-3266 SELRE
+3266 
-3271 EASAASKT
+3271 

-3304 TTNEKTVMDAL
+3304 TTNEKAVMDAL

-3380 GGKDA
+3380 GGRDA

-3427 LISDELHDKYI
+3427 LISDELHDKYT

-3499 SAFGVSKS
+3499 STFGVSKS

>member
-1 MFEKAAET
+1 MPKYKT
-9 YKKKNDMY
+9 Y
-17 SGMFQKAAQAY
+17 
-28 QAKKREDDV
+28 DDV
-37 PQPSDDDTAAN
+37 PVKKKYKTYDDVKVKTHWEEDASQPLDGDSAAN
-48 NPAVPINAY
+48 NPIAPALILSKQDGNVAAAKELLNNAPYVQAGRDGINSY
-57 ADAGAEIERQDAA
+57 ADAVAEIERQDAA
-70 AKAAAVQA
+70 AKTAAVQA

-98 KKKNAKVKETRREG
+98 KKKNTKVKETRREG
-112 NPKYNDDYVPDVDYP
+112 NPKYNDDYVPGVDYP
-127 KFRPYDDVEKEL
+127 KFRPYTDVEKEL

-147 TDFNARFPEAG
+147 TDFNTRFPEA
-158 ELVQR
+158 EALVQR
-163 SIGGKDTDADRQL
+163 SIGGKDADADRQL

-198 KEAKDSKNKTVLQR
+198 QEAKDSKNKTVLQR
-212 RERAAKQI
+212 RERAAAQTA
-220 VDAEQNRFSSPSL
+220 DAEQTRFSSPEL
-233 HTIDEK
+233 RTIDEK

-247 AAAES
+247 AAAETAQTS
-252 AQMTVEDA
+252 AEDA

-268 DELRANG
+268 DTLRANG

-282 EDSRYI
+282 TDDHYI
-288 ELAQAAGN
+288 ELAQAASD

-305 NAASA
+305 NAAGA

-368 EFAKIRDAYDA
+368 EFAKIHDAYDA

-441 FAGVGEAARAAGNI
+441 FAGVGEAARATGNI

-467 NDAAHAPV
+467 NDAAYAPV

-490 EGNGFGGKVGSFAYQ
+490 EGNGFDGKVGSFAYQ
-505 TLMSTADSVVAS
+505 TLMSTADSVVSS

-531 AFASAIVDAKESGV
+531 AFASAIADAKESGV
-545 SDEQALMTGICAGIF
+545 SDEQALVTGICAGIF
-560 ETLFERVSIGNFN
+560 ETLFEQVSIGNFN

-579 PATLRD
+579 PARLRD
-585 VALNIIKS
+585 VALNIVKS

-627 SYLAAG
+627 SYLAVG
-633 KNEKEADRLA
+633 KSEKEAERLA

-657 GAVQGFFMGG
+657 GAVQGGFMGG

-716 AYAGTLEDKRT
+716 TYAGTLEDKRT
-727 MSQAEAG
+727 MSRAEAG

-766 TNTDA
+766 TNTAA
-771 QQNEPRTETP
+771 QQNEPRAETT
-781 DFSDRSL
+781 DFSDRSP
-788 DEPISEAEFRAAYA
+788 DEPISETEFRAAYA
-802 ARIEREA
+802 ARVAREA
-809 AAERAKAQTDTV
+809 AAERAKTQADTD
-821 LGNMLSGD
+821 LGNMLSGE
-829 LTNDRA
+829 LTNGRA

-845 TAFEALT
+845 NAFEALT

-864 KQLKAM
+864 RKLKAM
-870 QTFATEKLRDARAD
+870 QTYAAEKLRDARAD
-884 ARMTALK
+884 ARMAALK

-914 YAAGVA
+914 YDAGVA

-950 YQGDAFDFLGNAVI
+950 YQGDAFDFSGNAVI
-964 GEVDARRIFEAGRR
+964 GEAEARHIFEAGQH
-978 DAQADTYLNAAER
+978 DAKADTYLNAAER
-991 SAFEHGVSAEEGA
+991 SAFEHGVSAEKGA
-1004 TARRLSQVLDREI
+1004 TAKRLSQVLGREI
-1017 LFIDADADF
+1017 LFIDADEDF

-1060 GLYKKLRD
+1060 GLYDKLRD
-1068 FVFGTL
+1068 FVFDTL

-1098 DDAQI
+1098 DDGKV

-1116 LTDEQVMRAVVRRE
+1116 LTDEQVMREIVRRE
-1130 GKSFAH
+1130 GKSFAR

-1181 ASGAADGAISF
+1181 ATTDADAVAFSMVGKNKNGIEVYETSDAVKKLSYNERKALFLEVMKNQYRGRTARFVRNGHTYYALFSDGDIRKNIYGDKRSDTRGWKAKITAGADG
-1192 AFTGTNKS
+1192 
-1200 GVREYKTDFPSDMPQ
+1200 D
-1215 TERERLFKERLATIF
+1215 IF
-1230 NLGAVELKT
+1230 NLVENAAYNGSMAESGKNNSAHRSVHHWDYFIKT
-1239 DVKKIKVQ
+1239 VRIDG
-1247 ADRFTYQK
+1247 R
-1255 NKYGDIGESRD
+1255 
-1266 KAAKINALYD
+1266 LYD
-1276 LADILETSKFKSSN
+1276 LTANVRKT
-1290 IESSYADSTNAPKNA
+1290 DSGEFVYFLQFNENKKTEAAPLLRATNGSFNR
-1305 AHKDVKYWYKF
+1305 
-1316 ENHIMLDGVPYKVV
+1316 ML
-1330 FNIRD
+1330 
-1335 KGKEQYQYLIEF
+1335 
-1347 SSEGS
+1347 
-1352 LSTKKKATASDTA
+1352 TASD
-1365 AKEQLRAIDN
+1365 
-1375 RPSDTTVAQKNSG
+1375 DTSLSQDSPD
-1388 VNSKYTQNS
+1388 VNSHSMQNS
-1397 KKDADIDGFSVG
+1397 KNDADIGGFSVG
-1409 GIKAKTADVGRLADA
+1409 GINAKTADVGRLADA

-1429 GGADSETVRRQT
+1429 GGAGSETVRRET

-1455 DDSKMHFINHRE
+1455 DDSKMRFINHRE

-1487 YPELRDYTVLNF
+1487 YPDLRDYTVLNF

-1519 PQLSRAEKR
+1519 PRLSRAEKR
-1528 AALIHEIQHAIQLI
+1528 TALIHEIQHAIQVI

-1565 LELRLRDFAAPDIFF
+1565 LELRLRDFDAPDIFF
-1580 EADMRKLLEGTPT
+1580 EADMRKLLEGTP
-1593 AERDAAQMALEKHYG
+1593 AVERDAAQMALEKRYG
-1608 EAPVREYVD
+1608 KAPVREYVD

-1638 NTAGEIEAVDV
+1638 NTAGEIEAADV
-1649 ANRLGLSERQRA
+1649 ANRLGLSAKQRA

-1669 TNVRFSNEHPM
+1669 EEVRFSQSAGWHHAEYDPETAGIKEQLEH
-1680 FTMEARQTDENISA
+1680 SA
-1694 DDLQAIRAIGRKSI
+1694 
-1708 NAFTSDDVRAT
+1708 
-1719 EKWARKFY
+1719 E
-1727 RELGTKSPFF
+1727 
-1737 RAWFGDWR
+1737 
-1745 AEDTSTTNV
+1745 
-1754 VSVPTIDISQA
+1754 
-1765 ALEKGDYFIND
+1765 
-1776 TGWTVYAGKTLN
+1776 TLN
-1788 DDTRHHSGG
+1788 AMR
-1797 NRVNVKSLNA
+1797 
-1807 INAILD
+1807 
-1813 NAILL
+1813 
-1818 ETVASEP
+1818 TVASVEVP
-1825 NTNKKSANTAF
+1825 QSFTSKSEAAKWAIETLKRTGYQVDRQGYGVIRFNAKDINRGANYADTSAEKAALAALPAVLKKGIEIGGHANHKAREKQTVTFAAPVELNGIRGNMAVVVNKRGDHYYAHRIV
-1836 LHKLYTPITYDGKPY
+1836 LPDGK
-1851 IAVSTVEEYYN
+1851 AFVFSEKNNATQ
-1862 ETNGSVSRRAYNLRA
+1862 
-1877 IKIEPAGGQLGI
+1877 EP
-1889 SSSSS
+1889 
-1894 RPDTS
+1894 
-1899 STISISDLYALVKQY
+1899 
-1914 DKDFKS
+1914 
-1920 KAANPA
+1920 
-1926 LLNED
+1926 
-1931 GTPKVVY
+1931 
-1938 HGTNSKAFTV
+1938 
-1948 FDSDKSG
+1948 
-1955 RVKKNVLGDGYY
+1955 
-1967 FAAEEESATHYG
+1967 
-1979 EHVMPVYLDIK
+1979 
-1990 NPYKVYA
+1990 
-1997 REGGMR
+1997 
-2003 AQMAEDFKMDAN
+2003 
-2015 AISRGDIQSILQV
+2015 SRGVTVSGSLAETTSVASKNSIPNSAENV
-2028 NGYDGVLLYSSKYA
+2028 NTILKNDA
-2042 ADGDFSTA
+2042 E
-2050 VVFDNTQIKSATD
+2050 TD
-2063 NIGTFDRENPDIRFS
+2063 ADIRFS
-2078 VGDGQT
+2078 VGDAQT
-2084 DADAEVSDADKRF
+2084 DADTEVSDTDKRF

-2106 LQGGAD
+2106 LKSGAD
-2112 LWRTLRET
+2112 FWRTLRET
-2120 GASPREIAL
+2120 GAQPNQIAL

-2171 TRELRAGYKLG
+2171 TRELRAGYRLG
-2182 TVDEQ
+2182 AVDEQ

-2207 KLPNDAD
+2207 KLPDDAD
-2214 AARVRQTAAN
+2214 AARVRQTAER
-2224 LHRGLRPTAAE
+2224 LHRGLRPTATE

-2277 EKKKVRAET
+2277 EKKKVDAKT

-2311 IRAGSKQLDVQD
+2311 IRTGSKQLDVQD

-2364 DIAKYGTKPSELIAN
+2364 DIAKYGAKPSELIAN

-2385 LKRYIENEYVSAA
+2385 LKRYIENGYAHAA

-2460 EELAQNIFKTS
+2460 EELAQNIFKMS

-2496 FGEEIGRYL
+2496 FGEEVGRYL

-2560 LLKDK
+2560 LLKGT

-2575 AAVTVFRACYNLYY
+2575 AAVTVFRECYNLYY

-2637 TELPAEIAGRTET
+2637 TELPAEIAGSTET

-2769 IAGKQSRADREMEA
+2769 IAGKQSSFDRAFEYNI
-2783 LFGRRVLNLGKKL
+2783 GRKTLNLGKRL
-2796 NNIYVSAVISGNISS
+2796 NNTYSAAVIVGNLSS
-2811 ALKQGVQ
+2811 AFNQTVQ
-2818 IPFATIECG
+2818 LPFALTECG
-2827 RLNMVRALI
+2827 IRNMTRAFV
-2836 DMLPGNN
+2836 DMLPGSD
-2843 RLNKA
+2843 RLNKT

-2855 VFLAGKRGVDYASE
+2855 TFLAGKRGVDYASE
-2869 LALREKGRALG
+2869 RAWNEKVTAAG
-2880 GYFFEKTDIFVTRL
+2880 GKFFESVDMAVTRL
-2894 ILRAKF
+2894 ILRAKYYQVT
-2900 FEVIHSN
+2900 EAN
-2907 PSISFDEAVR
+2907 PNIGFDAAVR

-2930 MKGSKP
+2930 MKGAKP
-2936 VLFNAKNVIYR
+2936 VLFNQKNVITR
-2947 TATAFQLENLNIVEY
+2947 TLAAFQLEQLNFAEY
-2962 AIHDIPEKYRQY
+2962 VARDVPAKYRAY
-2974 GKIHGVF
+2974 YKVHGTHATVRKIA
-2981 RMRVKILRDL
+2981 RELI
-2991 LSALVEV
+2991 SALINV
-2998 FLWNRLSQMILG
+2998 FVFNRLAELLYG
-3010 QTPVPGDMIG
+3010 QTPAAGDALG
-3020 ILADSLGAGWNLT
+3020 ILVDSLGAGWNLT
-3033 GNEYLLSLIDDL
+3033 GNDFLLTLADDL
-3045 LDAIAGKRMLGT
+3045 CRTMTGERKLGTRARGDFSVQSALGEFGDEVGDDVPLVNNILAMLGVT
-3057 ENRRANGKFNGWEA
+3057 NSKLPLPQVKAVTKAASGDFKGA
-3071 LNQAKSDILDDIPI
+3071 AAQIPSDIATWVPFGSQIKKT
-3085 VSNITSMLGWS
+3085 VRGA
-3096 DGKLA
+3096 KLIA
-3101 LPKLSAPG
+3101 
-3109 KVLDDAKNGDFN
+3109 D
-3121 AKKIRG
+3121 
-3127 YLFQDAAQWFP
+3127 
-3138 GGTQLNKSKRG
+3138 
-3149 IELIQNKGMYSSS
+3149 KGMYSSS
-3162 GKLMFASDMNMGDSI
+3162 GKLMFASDMNVWDSI

-3198 YLSTEETELW
+3198 YLSAEETALW
-3208 QQMRETGGKPE
+3208 QQMREAGGKPE
-3219 ESFNALQ
+3219 ESFDALQ
-3226 DVYNAGKAVKDSY
+3226 DVYNAGNAV
-3239 AEKLRIAEE
+3239 
-3248 AVSEDLPKEQKRE
+3248 
-3261 KEQEY
+3261 
-3266 SELRE
+3266 RE
-3271 EASAASKT
+3271 EDPDASSAEVKA

-3284 IDNLPL
+3284 IDDLPL
-3290 NGRLKALLLYGDVA
+3290 NGRLKALLLYADAA
-3304 TTNEKTVMDAL
+3304 TTNEKAVMDAL

-3324 KVYRFMSGFVLQEK
+3324 KVYRFMSGFVLQGK
-3338 VADKREYLKHDLI
+3338 VTDKREYLKHDLI

-3427 LISDELHDKYI
+3427 LISDELHDKYT

>member
-1 MFEKAAET
+1 MPKYKT
-9 YKKKNDMY
+9 Y
-17 SGMFQKAAQAY
+17 
-28 QAKKREDDV
+28 DDV
-37 PQPSDDDTAAN
+37 PVKKKYKTYDDVKVKTHWEEDASQPLDGDSAAN
-48 NPAVPINAY
+48 NPIAPALILAKRDGNVAAAKELLDNAPYVQAGRDGINSY
-57 ADAGAEIERQDAA
+57 ADAVAEIERQDAA
-70 AKAAAVQA
+70 AKTAAVQA

-98 KKKNAKVKETRREG
+98 KKKNTKVKEIRREG
-112 NPKYNDDYVPDVDYP
+112 NPKYNDDYVSGVDYP

-147 TDFNARFPEAG
+147 ADFNARFPEA
-158 ELVQR
+158 EALVQR
-163 SIGGKDTDADRQL
+163 SIGGKDADADRQL

-212 RERAAKQI
+212 RERAAKQT
-220 VDAEQNRFSSPSL
+220 VDTEQTRFSSPEL
-233 HTIDEK
+233 RTIDEK

-247 AAAES
+247 SAAET
-252 AQMTVEDA
+252 AQTTAKDA

-296 AKKSAASQK
+296 AKKSATAQK
-305 NAASA
+305 NTA
-310 DLYALRGAKTL
+310 DANLYALRGAKTL

-441 FAGVGEAARAAGNI
+441 FAGVGEAARDTGNI

-467 NDAAHAPV
+467 NDAAYAPV

-573 KLKEVP
+573 KLREVP

-585 VALNIIKS
+585 VALNIVKS

-619 SGYAEAYR
+619 SVYAKAYQ

-633 KNEKEADRLA
+633 KSEKEAERLA
-643 KQDMAKQ
+643 KQDMIKQ
-650 IGMAAFG
+650 VGMAAFG

-667 IGSAWGYFGNRDA
+667 IGTTWGYFGNRDA
-680 NRAAGSYFADENGRI
+680 NRAAGAYFTDENGRI
-695 NAENRNALIVEGLAS
+695 NAENQNALIGEGLAS
-710 ENEEIR
+710 GNEEIR

-734 QLYRMLAAE
+734 QLYRMLVAE
-743 SQGNYNEVK
+743 TQGNYNEVK
-752 AQTESEEEQAVSAE
+752 GQAENGEKQAVSGE
-766 TNTDA
+766 TDA
-771 QQNEPRTETP
+771 TAQENTPAVVQQSEPRTETP

-788 DEPISEAEFRAAYA
+788 DEPISETEFRAAYA
-802 ARIEREA
+802 ARVAREA
-809 AAERAKAQTDTV
+809 AAERAKTQADAD
-821 LGNMLSGD
+821 LGNMLSGE
-829 LTNDRA
+829 LTNGRA

-845 TAFEALT
+845 NAFEALT

-925 GFAGDSLLAPSELY
+925 GFAGDALLAPSELY

-950 YQGDAFDFLGNAVI
+950 YQGDAFDFSGNAVI
-964 GEVDARRIFEAGRR
+964 GEADARRIFEAGRR
-978 DAQADTYLNAAER
+978 DAKADTYLNAAER

-1004 TARRLSQVLDREI
+1004 TARRLSQVLGREI

-1055 LLEGK
+1055 LLESK

-1068 FVFGTL
+1068 FVFDTL
-1074 AGEGATAEDLR
+1074 TGEGATAEDLR
-1085 AAKRAEHELYAGL
+1085 ASKRAEHELYAGL

-1130 GKSFAH
+1130 GKSFAR
-1136 RLLDTLRGLIEKV
+1136 RLLDTLRRLIEKV

-1181 ASGAADGAISF
+1181 ATTDAVAVTFSMVGKNKNGIEVYETSDAVKKLSYNERKALFLEVMKNQYRGRTARFVRNGHTYYALFSDGDIRKNIYGDKRSDTRGWKAKITAGADG
-1192 AFTGTNKS
+1192 
-1200 GVREYKTDFPSDMPQ
+1200 D
-1215 TERERLFKERLATIF
+1215 IF
-1230 NLGAVELKT
+1230 NLVENAAYNGSMAESGKNNSAHRSVHHWDYFIKT
-1239 DVKKIKVQ
+1239 VRIDG
-1247 ADRFTYQK
+1247 R
-1255 NKYGDIGESRD
+1255 
-1266 KAAKINALYD
+1266 LYD
-1276 LADILETSKFKSSN
+1276 LTANVRKT
-1290 IESSYADSTNAPKNA
+1290 DSGEFVYFLQFNENKKTEAAPLLRATNGSFNR
-1305 AHKDVKYWYKF
+1305 
-1316 ENHIMLDGVPYKVV
+1316 ML
-1330 FNIRD
+1330 
-1335 KGKEQYQYLIEF
+1335 
-1347 SSEGS
+1347 
-1352 LSTKKKATASDTA
+1352 TASD
-1365 AKEQLRAIDN
+1365 
-1375 RPSDTTVAQKNSG
+1375 DTSLSQDSPD
-1388 VNSKYTQNS
+1388 VNSHSMQNS
-1397 KKDADIDGFSVG
+1397 KNDADIGGFSVG
-1409 GIKAKTADVGRLADA
+1409 GINAKTADVGRLADA

-1429 GGADSETVRRQT
+1429 GGADSETVRRET

-1519 PQLSRAEKR
+1519 PRLSRTEKR

-1542 EGFTAGATTDYWRGS
+1542 EGFSVGATTDYWRGS

-1580 EADMRKLLEGTPT
+1580 EADMRKLLEGTPA
-1593 AERDAAQMALEKHYG
+1593 AERDAAQTALEKHYG

-1649 ANRLGLSERQRA
+1649 ANRIGLSERQRA

-1669 TNVRFSNEHPM
+1669 EEVRFSKSAGWHHAEYDPETAGIKEQLEH
-1680 FTMEARQTDENISA
+1680 SA
-1694 DDLQAIRAIGRKSI
+1694 ETL
-1708 NAFTSDDVRAT
+1708 NAMRTVTSVEVPQNFTSKSEAA
-1719 EKWARKFY
+1719 KWAIETLKRTGYQVDRQGYGVIRFNAKDINRGANY
-1727 RELGTKSPFF
+1727 
-1737 RAWFGDWR
+1737 A
-1745 AEDTSTTNV
+1745 DTSAEK
-1754 VSVPTIDISQA
+1754 A
-1765 ALEKGDYFIND
+1765 ALAALPAVLKKGIEIGGHANHKAREKQTVTFAAPVELNGIRGNMAVVVNKRGDHYYAHRIVLPDGKAFVFSEKNNA
-1776 TGWTVYAGKTLN
+1776 TREPSRGVTV
-1788 DDTRHHSGG
+1788 SG
-1797 NRVNVKSLNA
+1797 SLA
-1807 INAILD
+1807 
-1813 NAILL
+1813 
-1818 ETVASEP
+1818 ETTSVASK
-1825 NTNKKSANTAF
+1825 N
-1836 LHKLYTPITYDGKPY
+1836 
-1851 IAVSTVEEYYN
+1851 
-1862 ETNGSVSRRAYNLRA
+1862 
-1877 IKIEPAGGQLGI
+1877 
-1889 SSSSS
+1889 
-1894 RPDTS
+1894 
-1899 STISISDLYALVKQY
+1899 SIS
-1914 DKDFKS
+1914 
-1920 KAANPA
+1920 
-1926 LLNED
+1926 
-1931 GTPKVVY
+1931 
-1938 HGTNSKAFTV
+1938 NSAENVNTIL
-1948 FDSDKSG
+1948 
-1955 RVKKNVLGDGYY
+1955 KN
-1967 FAAEEESATHYG
+1967 
-1979 EHVMPVYLDIK
+1979 
-1990 NPYKVYA
+1990 
-1997 REGGMR
+1997 
-2003 AQMAEDFKMDAN
+2003 DA
-2015 AISRGDIQSILQV
+2015 
-2028 NGYDGVLLYSSKYA
+2028 
-2042 ADGDFSTA
+2042 
-2050 VVFDNTQIKSATD
+2050 
-2063 NIGTFDRENPDIRFS
+2063 DIRFS

-2084 DADAEVSDADKRF
+2084 DADADTEVSDADKRF

-2106 LQGGAD
+2106 LKGGAD

-2129 RMATSGESDTAIR
+2129 RMATSGESDAAIR

-2157 DKAWFDTHVPDIAD
+2157 DKAWLDAHVPDIAD

-2187 MLGLA
+2187 MLELA

-2214 AARVRQTAAN
+2214 AVRVRQAAAK

-2299 AWETDNAAMTKI
+2299 AWETDNTAMTKI

-2343 YGHRETYALDKLGV
+2343 YGHKETYALDKLGV

-2385 LKRYIENEYVSAA
+2385 LKRYIENEYASAA

-2769 IAGKQSRADREMEA
+2769 IAGKQTSFDRAFEYNI
-2783 LFGRRVLNLGKKL
+2783 GRKTLNLGKRL
-2796 NNIYVSAVISGNISS
+2796 NNTYSAAVIVGNLSS
-2811 ALKQGVQ
+2811 AFNQTVQ
-2818 IPFATIECG
+2818 LPFALTECG
-2827 RLNMVRALI
+2827 IRNMTRAFV
-2836 DMLPGNN
+2836 DMLPGSD
-2843 RLNKA
+2843 RLNKT

-2855 VFLAGKRGVDYASE
+2855 TFLAGKRGVDYASE
-2869 LALREKGRALG
+2869 RAWNEKVTAAG
-2880 GYFFEKTDIFVTRL
+2880 GKFFETVDMAVTRL
-2894 ILRAKF
+2894 ILRAKYYQVT
-2900 FEVIHSN
+2900 ETN
-2907 PSISFDEAVR
+2907 PNIGFDAAIR

-2930 MKGSKP
+2930 MKGAKP
-2936 VLFNAKNVIYR
+2936 VLFNQKNVITR
-2947 TATAFQLENLNIVEY
+2947 TLAAFQLEQLNFVEY
-2962 AIHDIPEKYRQY
+2962 VARDVPAKYRAY
-2974 GKIHGVF
+2974 YKAHGTHATVRKIA
-2981 RMRVKILRDL
+2981 RELI
-2991 LSALVEV
+2991 SALINV
-2998 FLWNRLSQMILG
+2998 FVFNRLAELLYG
-3010 QTPVPGDMIG
+3010 QTPAAGDALG
-3020 ILADSLGAGWNLT
+3020 ILVDSLGAGWNLT
-3033 GNEYLLSLIDDL
+3033 GNDFLLTLADDL
-3045 LDAIAGKRMLGT
+3045 CRTMTGERKLGTKERGDFSTQNALGAFGDEVGDDVPLVNNILAMLGVT
-3057 ENRRANGKFNGWEA
+3057 N
-3071 LNQAKSDILDDIPI
+3071 S
-3085 VSNITSMLGWS
+3085 
-3096 DGKLA
+3096 KLP
-3101 LPKLSAPG
+3101 LPQIKAVTKAAS
-3109 KVLDDAKNGDFN
+3109 GDFKG
-3121 AKKIRG
+3121 A
-3127 YLFQDAAQWFP
+3127 AAQIPSDLATWVPF
-3138 GGTQLNKSKRG
+3138 GSQIKKTVRG
-3149 IELIQNKGMYSSS
+3149 AKLIADKGMYSSS
-3162 GKLMFASDMNMGDSI
+3162 GKLMFASDMNLWDCI

-3198 YLSTEETELW
+3198 YLSAEETALW
-3208 QQMRETGGKPE
+3208 QQMRAAGGKPE
-3219 ESFNALQ
+3219 ESFDALQ
-3226 DVYNAGKAVKDSY
+3226 DVYNAGAAVREADPDAPSAEVKA
-3239 AEKLRIAEE
+3239 
-3248 AVSEDLPKEQKRE
+3248 
-3261 KEQEY
+3261 
-3266 SELRE
+3266 
-3271 EASAASKT
+3271 

-3284 IDNLPL
+3284 IDDLPL

-3304 TTNEKTVMDAL
+3304 TTNEKAVMDAL

-3427 LISDELHDKYI
+3427 LISDELHDKYT

-3476 RKMKKAIDAAVPDA
+3476 RKMKKAIDTAVPDT

>member
-1429 GGADSETVRRQT
+1429 GGADSETVRRET

-2187 MLGLA
+2187 LLGLA

-2197 ASRRRLLDSA
+2197 ASRRRLLGSA
-2207 KLPNDAD
+2207 KLPDDAD
-2214 AARVRQTAAN
+2214 AARVRQTAER
-2224 LHRGLRPTAAE
+2224 LHRGLRPTATE
-2235 FAEDRKTA
+2235 FAEDRKAA

-2560 LLKDK
+2560 LLKGK

-2670 NVQYDALGGF
+2670 NVQYDALGGL

-2720 AELKEQLYSPDPD
+2720 TELKEQLYSPDPD

-2769 IAGKQSRADREMEA
+2769 IAGKQSSFDRAFEYNI
-2783 LFGRRVLNLGKKL
+2783 GRKTLNLGKRL
-2796 NNIYVSAVISGNISS
+2796 NNTYSAAVIVGNLSS
-2811 ALKQGVQ
+2811 AFNQTVQ
-2818 IPFATIECG
+2818 LPFALTECG
-2827 RLNMVRALI
+2827 IRNMTRAFVDI
-2836 DMLPGNN
+2836 LPGSD
-2843 RLNKA
+2843 RLNKT

-2855 VFLAGKRGVDYASE
+2855 TFLAGKRGVDYASE
-2869 LALREKGRALG
+2869 RAWNEKVTAAG
-2880 GYFFEKTDIFVTRL
+2880 GKFFETVDMAVTRL
-2894 ILRAKF
+2894 ILRAKYYQVT
-2900 FEVIHSN
+2900 ETN
-2907 PSISFDEAVR
+2907 PNIGFDAAIR

-2930 MKGSKP
+2930 MKGAKP
-2936 VLFNAKNVIYR
+2936 VLFNQKNVITR
-2947 TATAFQLENLNIVEY
+2947 TLAAFQLEQLNFAEY
-2962 AIHDIPEKYRQY
+2962 VARDVPAKYRAY
-2974 GKIHGVF
+2974 YKAHGTHATVRKIA
-2981 RMRVKILRDL
+2981 RELI
-2991 LSALVEV
+2991 SALINV
-2998 FLWNRLSQMILG
+2998 FVFNRLAELLYG
-3010 QTPVPGDMIG
+3010 QTPAAGDALG
-3020 ILADSLGAGWNLT
+3020 ILVDSLGAGWNLT
-3033 GNEYLLSLIDDL
+3033 GNDFLLTLADDL
-3045 LDAIAGKRMLGT
+3045 CRTMTGERKLGTKERGDFSTQNALGAFGDEVGDDVPLVNNILAMLGVT
-3057 ENRRANGKFNGWEA
+3057 N
-3071 LNQAKSDILDDIPI
+3071 S
-3085 VSNITSMLGWS
+3085 
-3096 DGKLA
+3096 KLP
-3101 LPKLSAPG
+3101 LPQIKAVTKAAS
-3109 KVLDDAKNGDFN
+3109 GDFKG
-3121 AKKIRG
+3121 A
-3127 YLFQDAAQWFP
+3127 AAQIPSDLATWVPF
-3138 GGTQLNKSKRG
+3138 GSQVKKTARG
-3149 IELIQNKGMYSSS
+3149 VKLIADKGMYSSS
-3162 GKLMFASDMNMGDSI
+3162 GKLMFASDMNMWDSI

-3198 YLSTEETELW
+3198 YLSAEETALW
-3208 QQMRETGGKPE
+3208 QQMRAAGGKPE
-3219 ESFNALQ
+3219 ESFDALQ
-3226 DVYNAGKAVKDSY
+3226 DVYNAGAAVREADPDAPSAEVKA
-3239 AEKLRIAEE
+3239 
-3248 AVSEDLPKEQKRE
+3248 
-3261 KEQEY
+3261 
-3266 SELRE
+3266 
-3271 EASAASKT
+3271 

-3304 TTNEKTVMDAL
+3304 SENEKAVMDAL

-3414 SLPASAKEEAMYE
+3414 SLPASAMEEAMYE
-3427 LISDELHDKYI
+3427 LISDELHDKYT